1 MNKTFKVIFS
11 KTRGALVAVNEAAKT
26 TSRASVKTAVAG
38 VCAALL
44 SVPAMAEGFTDYC
57 KDGNCV
63 VDGQTVEG
71 NGSVVI
77 LDSNSASNKVQ
88 SITIKNSTIS
98 NTPFELR
105 GSQKISVSDTVFTG
119 PESGKSSS
127 FAIFA
132 HKGPQGS
139 TVDVTDKT
147 PTDVKLNNV
156 TFKNNTV
163 SQGSLFVYDKTTL
176 HMKDGEFVNNETTDY
191 GGGAMIKSGTI
202 VFEDVLF
209 QNNVAKNNSK
219 TTYAAGGAVY
229 VDITTSITQG
239 KDKDPAVGDVT
250 FKLTKDMAYT
260 GNKIVSPFEGTADTY
275 GWYAYPSG
283 GFLFLDRS
291 SKGAFDIADG
301 VTLTI
306 GTASATG
313 EDDSIASA
321 LPNTKDKDPGYS
333 TLVKKGAGTVVM
345 HGSMDKYFGDFT
357 VEAGTFDVRKAWM
370 SLGNTTVTGGVLSA
384 SNGITLDTMKAGTN
398 LDFIQSGKLTVSG
411 EGTVTVTS
419 LKLANSAEATDK
431 DRLPLVRIEKGGTL
445 RADTIDVAAN
455 AGTVTLAGGTLETGS
470 AQVYNLGTKSVIN
483 ADASKVSSAGDLT
496 GLALKTG
503 ITATSGTLALTDKGY
518 YTTASL
524 KAMSGALQGGSAS
537 LSLLNS
543 KLYKAAGETAEL
555 VDSVIQSTEQVT
567 ASSTVTTNA
576 DGKATA
582 QVTVKNSGAQ
592 TVVVKDSA
600 QKDAKAVDQVTFAAP
615 ERSTAEM
622 TLVGS
627 AAGGHLVQN
636 TAGKAVDVV
645 VAPDLTLNLGQTELP
660 EQTTGTL
667 SNLTLSAGTTGTTD
681 MPRKAA
687 GLTVAN
693 IVAAVEKLVAAGNN
707 IVTVGNE
714 RKRGVLKIGTLDLGA
729 GSKVFVDPA
738 WQNDAALNTIGN
750 ASHLEIAQVGSLQGS
765 LIAGQNSLITIGATA
780 AQAEAAFN
788 QAGLNWGK
796 EAVSAALFL
805 GTSVNPEGGILVNG
819 SLTSASDRLATTA
832 EGTVTLAAGSL
843 LMVDAAAVGEK
854 AVTGTVSAVGGAK
867 VALVNAAEGTFKLAD
882 TVTGLTSA
890 SFVSDNLFTTTALN
904 GSDVSTTVDKNA
916 LGGAVASMG
925 LQSMIR
931 RADSVLAATVAD
943 RTSIDQELG
952 AGANLWVDV
961 GGESYE
967 ADGFDNNARFKSD
980 MGYGVFGADVAVSD
994 DITLGAALQ
1003 YGTGSA
1009 RSSNFGMKNEI
1020 DTWGLTAYSVYKTGD
1035 ARFVGEVAYVKAKN
1049 DISASAASKLSQS
1062 VDTEMLSAGMSAHYQ
1077 FDAGAV
1083 TVTPSLGIRLSQLKT
1098 DALKVGAIRI
1108 ADDEMTVFQVPVA
1121 VRVGMKPVE
1130 ASGWNIAPAVKLAY
1144 VPTFG
1149 DDETDILGYQQKVLD
1164 TSPVQA
1170 DIGVEA
1176 RKGNFMVNVNFLS
1189 GTGSEGAKAVGGKV
1203 GVKYLF

>member
-26 TSRASVKTAVAG
+26 TSRTSVKTAVAG

-44 SVPAMAEGFTDYC
+44 SVPAMAAGFADDYC
-57 KDGNCV
+57 KDGVNCV
-63 VDGQTVEG
+63 VADKTVEG
-71 NGSVVI
+71 TGSVVR
-77 LDSNSASNKVQ
+77 LDKKDGIQ
-88 SITIKNSTIS
+88 SITIKNSKIS
-98 NTPFELR
+98 NTIFELH

-119 PESGKSSS
+119 LVSGQPRG
-127 FAIFA
+127 FGIYA
-132 HKGPQGS
+132 HNGY
-139 TVDVTDKT
+139 T
-147 PTDVKLNNV
+147 TDVANEKATEVELNNV
-156 TFKNNTV
+156 IFKDNKG
-163 SQGSLFVYDKTTL
+163 SWGSLFVYDKTNL
-176 HMKDGEFVNNETTDY
+176 HMKGGAFDNNETTDIA
-191 GGGAMIKSGTI
+191 GGAMIKSGTI
-202 VFEDVLF
+202 IFEDVLF
-209 QNNVAKNNSK
+209 RNNVAKNDGSK
-219 TTYAAGGAVY
+219 LAAGGAVY
-229 VDITTSITQG
+229 VDITTGIKQNK
-239 KDKDPAVGDVT
+239 KDSVGDVT
-250 FKLTKDMAYT
+250 FKLTKDMDYT
-260 GNKIVSPFEGTADTY
+260 GNKIVSSSTGTENTY
-275 GWYAYPSG
+275 GWYAYASG
-283 GFLFLDRS
+283 GFLFLDRYAR
-291 SKGAFDIADG
+291 GAFDIADG

-321 LPNTKDKDPGYS
+321 LPDTSTKKPGYS

-345 HGSMDKYFGDFT
+345 HGSMDRYFGDFT
-357 VEAGTFDVRKAWM
+357 VEAGTFDVRKAWT

-384 SNGITLDTMKAGTN
+384 SNGITLDTMKAGTK

-419 LKLANSAEATDK
+419 LKLANLAEATDK

-483 ADASKVSSAGDLT
+483 ADASKVSSEKDLD

-600 QKDAKAVDQVTFAAP
+600 PKDAKAVDQVTFAAP

-667 SNLTLSAGTTGTTD
+667 SNLTLSAGTTGTTGTTD

-707 IVTVGNE
+707 LVTVGNE

-796 EAVSAALFL
+796 EAVSAALYL

-819 SLTSASDRLATTA
+819 SLTDAGATA
-832 EGTVTLAAGSL
+832 ESGTVTLAASSL

-854 AVTGTVSAVGGAK
+854 AVTGTVSAEGAK

-882 TVTGLTSA
+882 TVTGLTSE

-904 GSDVSTTVDKNA
+904 GSDVTTTVAKNA

-1176 RKGNFMVNVNFLS
+1176 RNGNFMVNVNFLA

>member
-1 MNKTFKVIFS
+1 M
-11 KTRGALVAVNEAAKT
+11 
-26 TSRASVKTAVAG
+26 
-38 VCAALL
+38 
-44 SVPAMAEGFTDYC
+44 
-57 KDGNCV
+57 
-63 VDGQTVEG
+63 
-71 NGSVVI
+71 
-77 LDSNSASNKVQ
+77 
-88 SITIKNSTIS
+88 
-98 NTPFELR
+98 
-105 GSQKISVSDTVFTG
+105 
-119 PESGKSSS
+119 
-127 FAIFA
+127 
-132 HKGPQGS
+132 
-139 TVDVTDKT
+139 
-147 PTDVKLNNV
+147 
-156 TFKNNTV
+156 
-163 SQGSLFVYDKTTL
+163 
-176 HMKDGEFVNNETTDY
+176 
-191 GGGAMIKSGTI
+191 
-202 VFEDVLF
+202 
-209 QNNVAKNNSK
+209 
-219 TTYAAGGAVY
+219 
-229 VDITTSITQG
+229 
-239 KDKDPAVGDVT
+239 T
-250 FKLTKDMAYT
+250 FKLTQDMAYT
-260 GNKIVSPFEGTADTY
+260 GNRIVSPFEGTADTY

-283 GFLFLDRS
+283 GFLFLDRYAR
-291 SKGAFDIADG
+291 GAFDIADG

-321 LPNTKDKDPGYS
+321 LPDTSAKNPGYS

-345 HGSMDKYFGDFT
+345 HGSMDKYFGNFT
-357 VEAGTFDVRKAWM
+357 VEAGTFDVRKAWK

-384 SNGITLDTMKAGTN
+384 SNGITLDTMKAGTKPE
-398 LDFIQSGKLTVSG
+398 FIQSGKLTVSG
-411 EGTVTVTS
+411 EGTVTVKS
-419 LKLANSAEATDK
+419 LKLANSANAESG
-431 DRLPLVRIEKGGTL
+431 LPFVRIENGGTL
-445 RADTIDVAAN
+445 RADTIDVAA
-455 AGTVTLAGGTLETGS
+455 GEVTLAGGTLETGS
-470 AQVYNLGTKSVIN
+470 AQVYNLGMRSVIN
-483 ADASKVSSAGDLT
+483 ADASKVSSENDLN
-496 GLALKTG
+496 GLALKAG

-524 KAMSGALQGGSAS
+524 KAMSGALKGGSAS
-537 LSLLNS
+537 LSFLNS

-567 ASSTVTTNA
+567 ASSEVKTNA

-615 ERSTAEM
+615 ASSTGEM

-636 TAGKAVDVV
+636 TAGKAVDVE
-645 VAPDLTLNLGQTELP
+645 VAPGLTLNLGQTELP

-667 SNLTLSAGTTGTTD
+667 SNLTLSAGTTD
-681 MPRKAA
+681 MPVKAA

-693 IVAAVEKLVAAGNN
+693 IVATVEKLVAAGNN
-707 IVTVGNE
+707 LVTVGNE

-729 GSKVFVDPA
+729 DSKVFVDPA

-750 ASHLEIAQVGSLQGS
+750 ASHLEIAQVESLRGS

-796 EAVSAALFL
+796 EAVSAALYL

-819 SLTSASDRLATTA
+819 SLTSVPGAAP
-832 EGTVTLAAGSL
+832 EGRTVNLAAGSL

-967 ADGFDNNARFKSD
+967 ADGFDNNASFKSD

-1176 RKGNFMVNVNFLS
+1176 RKGNFMVNVNFLA

>member
-44 SVPAMAEGFTDYC
+44 SVPAMAAGFADDYC
-57 KDGNCV
+57 KDGVNCV
-63 VDGQTVEG
+63 VDDKKVEG
-71 NGSVVI
+71 TGSVVR
-77 LDSNSASNKVQ
+77 LDKKDGIQ

-98 NTPFELR
+98 NTPFELC
-105 GSQKISVSDTVFTG
+105 GSQNISVSDTVFTG
-119 PESGKSSS
+119 LVSGTKTG
-127 FAIFA
+127 FWIYA
-132 HKGPQGS
+132 HNGYK
-139 TVDVTDKT
+139 
-147 PTDVKLNNV
+147 TDVATEKATEVELNNV
-156 TFKNNTV
+156 TFKDNTV

-176 HMKDGEFVNNETTDY
+176 HMKGGAFVKNVTTDI

-209 QNNVAKNNSK
+209 QDNVAKNESK

-229 VDITTSITQG
+229 VDITTGIKQNG
-239 KDKDPAVGDVT
+239 KDSVGDVT

-260 GNKIVSPFEGTADTY
+260 GNRIDSPFEGTADTY
-275 GWYAYPSG
+275 DWYAYPSG
-283 GFLFLDRS
+283 GFLFLDRYA
-291 SKGAFDIADG
+291 KGAFDIADG

-313 EDDSIASA
+313 EEDSIASA
-321 LPNTKDKDPGYS
+321 LPNTKKDNGPEYS

-345 HGSMDKYFGDFT
+345 YGSMDKYFGDFT
-357 VEAGTFDVRKAWM
+357 VEAGTFDVRKAWK

-384 SNGITLDTMKAGTN
+384 SNGITLDTMIAGAKQ
-398 LDFIQSGKLTVSG
+398 DFIQSGKLTVSG

-419 LKLANSAEATDK
+419 LKLANSAEAKDK
-431 DRLPLVRIEKGGTL
+431 DSLPLVRIEKGGTL

-470 AQVYNLGTKSVIN
+470 AQVYDLATKSVIN
-483 ADASKVSSAGDLT
+483 ADASKVSSEKDLN

-524 KAMSGALQGGSAS
+524 KAMSAALKASSAS
-537 LSLLNS
+537 LSFLNS

-567 ASSTVTTNA
+567 ASSEVKTNA

-600 QKDAKAVDQVTFAAP
+600 QTGAKAVDQVTFAAP
-615 ERSTAEM
+615 ENSTAEM

-645 VAPDLTLNLGQTELP
+645 VAEDLTLNLGQTELP

-707 IVTVGNE
+707 LVTVGNE

-750 ASHLEIAQVGSLQGS
+750 ASHLEIAQVESLRGS

-796 EAVSAALFL
+796 EAVSAALYL

-819 SLTSASDRLATTA
+819 SLTSVPGAAP
-832 EGTVTLAAGSL
+832 EGRTVTLAAGSL

-967 ADGFDNNARFKSD
+967 ADGFDNNASFKSD

-1176 RKGNFMVNVNFLS
+1176 RKGNFMVNVNFLA

>member
-44 SVPAMAEGFTDYC
+44 SVPAMAAGFADDYC
-57 KDGNCV
+57 KDGVNCV
-63 VDGQTVEG
+63 VADKTVEG
-71 NGSVVI
+71 TGSVVR
-77 LDSNSASNKVQ
+77 LDKKDGIQ
-88 SITIKNSTIS
+88 SITIKNSKIS
-98 NTPFELR
+98 NTIFELH
-105 GSQKISVSDTVFTG
+105 GSQKISVSNTVFTG
-119 PESGKSSS
+119 LVSGQQRG
-127 FAIFA
+127 FGIYA
-132 HKGPQGS
+132 HNGYK
-139 TVDVTDKT
+139 
-147 PTDVKLNNV
+147 TDVANEKATEVELNNV
-156 TFKNNTV
+156 TFKDNKG
-163 SQGSLFVYDKTTL
+163 SWGSLFVYDKTNL
-176 HMKDGEFVNNETTDY
+176 HMKDGAFVNNETTDIA
-191 GGGAMIKSGTI
+191 GGAMIKSGTI

-209 QNNVAKNNSK
+209 QNNVAKNDGSK
-219 TTYAAGGAVY
+219 LAAGGAVY
-229 VDITTSITQG
+229 VDITTGIQQNG
-239 KDKDPAVGDVT
+239 KDSVGDVT

-260 GNKIVSPFEGTADTY
+260 GNKIVSSSTGTENTY
-275 GWYAYPSG
+275 GWWAYASG
-283 GFLFLDRS
+283 GFLFLDRYA
-291 SKGAFDIADG
+291 KGAFDIADG

-321 LPNTKDKDPGYS
+321 LPDTSAKNPGYS

-357 VEAGTFDVRKAWM
+357 VEAGTFDVRKDWK
-370 SLGNTTVTGGVLSA
+370 SFGNTTVTGGVLSA
-384 SNGITLDTMKAGTN
+384 SNGITLDTMKADK

-411 EGTVTVTS
+411 EGTVTVKS
-419 LKLANSAEATDK
+419 LKLANTAKATDG
-431 DRLPLVRIEKGGTL
+431 LPFVRIEKGGTL
-445 RADTIDVAAN
+445 RADTIEVAA
-455 AGTVTLAGGTLETGS
+455 GEVTLAGGTLETGS

-483 ADASKVSSAGDLT
+483 ADASKVSSEKDLD

-503 ITATSGTLALTDKGY
+503 IKADSGTLALTDKGY

-524 KAMSGALQGGSAS
+524 KAMSGALKAGSAS
-537 LSLLNS
+537 LSFLNS

-582 QVTVKNSGAQ
+582 RVTVKNSGAQ

-636 TAGKAVDVV
+636 TAGKAIDVV
-645 VAPDLTLNLGQTELP
+645 VAENLTLNLGQTELP

-681 MPRKAA
+681 MPVKAA

-707 IVTVGNE
+707 LVTVGNE

-796 EAVSAALFL
+796 EAVSAALYL
-805 GTSVNPEGGILVNG
+805 GTSVNPQGGILVDG
-819 SLTSASDRLATTA
+819 SLTDAGATA
-832 EGTVTLAAGSL
+832 ESGTVTLAAGSL

-967 ADGFDNNARFKSD
+967 ADGFDNNASFKSD

-1020 DTWGLTAYSVYKTGD
+1020 DTWGLTAYSVYKMGD

-1176 RKGNFMVNVNFLS
+1176 RKGNFMVNVNFLA

>member
-44 SVPAMAEGFTDYC
+44 SVPAMAAWSTDQYC
-57 KDGNCV
+57 PDGQCV
-63 VDGQTVEG
+63 VVGQKVEG
-71 NGSVVI
+71 DGAVVH
-77 LDSNSASNKVQ
+77 LDNSASAGSNVQ
-88 SITIKNSTIS
+88 SITIKDSTIS
-98 NTPFELR
+98 NTPFKLS
-105 GSQKISVSDTVFTG
+105 GSQKISVSNTVFTG
-119 PESGKSSS
+119 VVTGTDSG

-147 PTDVKLNNV
+147 PTDVKLNDV
-156 TFKNNTV
+156 TFKNNKV

-176 HMKDGEFVNNETTDY
+176 HMKGGEFVNNETTY
-191 GGGAMIKSGTI
+191 IGGGAMIKSGNI

-209 QNNVAKNNSK
+209 RNNVAKNDGAK
-219 TTYAAGGAVY
+219 LAAGGAVY
-229 VDITTSITQG
+229 VDITTSITQN
-239 KDKDPAVGDVT
+239 KDPAVGDVT

-260 GNKIVSPFEGTADTY
+260 GNRIESRFEGKENTY
-275 GWYAYPSG
+275 GWWAYASG

-321 LPNTKDKDPGYS
+321 LPESIKKPGYS

-345 HGSMDKYFGDFT
+345 YGSMDKYFGNFT
-357 VEAGTFDVRKAWM
+357 VEAGTFDVHKAWT

-384 SNGITLDTMKAGTN
+384 SNGITLDTMKAGTK

-411 EGTVTVTS
+411 EGTVTVKS

-483 ADASKVSSAGDLT
+483 ADASKVSSEKDLD

-503 ITATSGTLALTDKGY
+503 IKADSGTLALTDKGY

-524 KAMSGALQGGSAS
+524 KAMSGALKAGSAS
-537 LSLLNS
+537 LSFLNS

-567 ASSTVTTNA
+567 ASSEVKTNA

-582 QVTVKNSGAQ
+582 RVTVKNSGAQ

-636 TAGKAVDVV
+636 TAGKAIDVV
-645 VAPDLTLNLGQTELP
+645 VAEDLTLNLGQTELP

-681 MPRKAA
+681 MPVKAA

-707 IVTVGNE
+707 LVTVGNE

-805 GTSVNPEGGILVNG
+805 GTSVNPQGGILVDG
-819 SLTSASDRLATTA
+819 SLTDAGATA
-832 EGTVTLAAGSL
+832 ESGTVTLAAGSL

-854 AVTGTVSAVGGAK
+854 AVTGTVSAADGAK

-967 ADGFDNNARFKSD
+967 ADGFDNNASFKSD
-980 MGYGVFGADVAVSD
+980 MGYGVFGAEVAVSD

-1049 DISASAASKLSQS
+1049 DISASVASKLSQS

-1083 TVTPSLGIRLSQLKT
+1083 TVTPSLGIRLSWLKT

-1164 TSPVQA
+1164 TSPLQA

-1176 RKGNFMVNVNFLS
+1176 RKGNFIVNVNFLA

>member
-44 SVPAMAEGFTDYC
+44 SVPAMAAGFTDYC
-57 KDGNCV
+57 QNGQCDV
-63 VDGQTVEG
+63 VGKTVEG
-71 NGSVVI
+71 KGSVVQ
-77 LDSNSASNKVQ
+77 LDSSTVQ
-88 SITIKNSTIS
+88 SITIKDSTIS
-98 NTPFELR
+98 KTNFKLS
-105 GSQKISVSDTVFTG
+105 GSQKISVSDTGFTG
-119 PESGKSSS
+119 MVSSTPGG
-127 FAIFA
+127 FGIYA
-132 HKGPQGS
+132 HNGYKN
-139 TVDVTDKT
+139 DVANEKATE
-147 PTDVKLNNV
+147 VELNNV
-156 TFKNNTV
+156 TFKDNTV
-163 SQGSLFVYDKTTL
+163 SYGSLFVYDKTKL
-176 HMKDGEFVNNETTDY
+176 HMKGGAFLKNVTKDI

-209 QNNVAKNNSK
+209 QDNVARNESGF
-219 TTYAAGGAVY
+219 AAGGAVY
-229 VDITTSITQG
+229 VDITTGIKQNK
-239 KDKDPAVGDVT
+239 KDSVGDVT

-260 GNKIVSPFEGTADTY
+260 GNTIDSKFKGEVDTWGWTAE
-275 GWYAYPSG
+275 PCG
-283 GFLFLDRS
+283 GFLFLDRYAR
-291 SKGAFDIADG
+291 GAFDIDDG

-313 EDDSIASA
+313 EEDSIASA
-321 LPNTKDKDPGYS
+321 LPKTSTQDPGYS

-345 HGSMDKYFGDFT
+345 YGSMDNYFGNFT
-357 VEAGTFDVRKAWM
+357 VEAGTFDVRKAWN
-370 SLGNTTVTGGVLSA
+370 SRGNTTVTGGVLSA
-384 SNGITLDTMKAGTN
+384 SNGITLDTMKAGTK

-411 EGTVTVTS
+411 EGTVTVKS

-470 AQVYNLGTKSVIN
+470 AQVYNLGTRSVIN
-483 ADASKVSSAGDLT
+483 ADASKVSSEKDLN
-496 GLALKTG
+496 GLALKAG

-524 KAMSGALQGGSAS
+524 KAMSGTLKDGSAS
-537 LSLLNS
+537 LSFLNS

-645 VAPDLTLNLGQTELP
+645 VAEDLTLNLGQTELP

-667 SNLTLSAGTTGTTD
+667 SNLTLSTGTTD
-681 MPRKAA
+681 RTKAA

-707 IVTVGNE
+707 LVTVGNE

-750 ASHLEIAQVGSLQGS
+750 ASHLEIAQVESLRGS

-796 EAVSAALFL
+796 EAVSAALYL

-819 SLTSASDRLATTA
+819 SLTSVPGAAP
-832 EGTVTLAAGSL
+832 EGRTVTLAAGSL

-967 ADGFDNNARFKSD
+967 ADGFDNNASFKSD

-1149 DDETDILGYQQKVLD
+1149 GDETDIQGYQQKVLD

-1176 RKGNFMVNVNFLS
+1176 RKGNFMVNVNFLA

>member
-11 KTRGALVAVNEAAKT
+11 KTRGALVAVNEATKT

-44 SVPAMAEGFTDYC
+44 SVPAMAAGFTTDHC
-57 KDGNCV
+57 PGGQCV
-63 VDGQTVEG
+63 VDGQPVKDYG
-71 NGSVVI
+71 LVL
-77 LDSNSASNKVQ
+77 LDNRDSAKGDKVQ

-98 NTPFELR
+98 NTIFELH
-105 GSQKISVSDTVFTG
+105 GSQNISVSDTVFTRL
-119 PESGKSSS
+119 ESGKSSK

-132 HKGPQGS
+132 HNGYG
-139 TVDVTDKT
+139 
-147 PTDVKLNNV
+147 TDVANQTATDVELNNV
-156 TFKNNTV
+156 TFRDNKG
-163 SQGSLFVYDKTTL
+163 SWGSLFVYDKTKL
-176 HMKDGEFVNNETTDY
+176 HMKGGAFLKNETTDI

-202 VFEDVLF
+202 IFEDVLF
-209 QNNVAKNNSK
+209 QDNVAKNESK
-219 TTYAAGGAVY
+219 KTYAAGGAVY
-229 VDITTSITQG
+229 VDITTGIQQNG
-239 KDKDPAVGDVT
+239 KDSVGDVT
-250 FKLTKDMAYT
+250 FKLTQDMAYT
-260 GNKIVSPFEGTADTY
+260 GNRIVSPFEGTADTY

-283 GFLFLDRS
+283 GFLFLDRYAR
-291 SKGAFDIADG
+291 GAFDIADG

-321 LPNTKDKDPGYS
+321 LPDTSAKNPGYS

-345 HGSMDKYFGDFT
+345 HGSMDKYFGNFT
-357 VEAGTFDVRKAWM
+357 VEAGTFDVRKAWK

-384 SNGITLDTMKAGTN
+384 SNGITLDTMKAGTKPE
-398 LDFIQSGKLTVSG
+398 FIQSGKLTVSG
-411 EGTVTVTS
+411 EGTVTVKS
-419 LKLANSAEATDK
+419 LKLANSANAESG
-431 DRLPLVRIEKGGTL
+431 LPFVRIEKGGTL
-445 RADTIDVAAN
+445 RAETIDVAAN
-455 AGTVTLAGGTLETGS
+455 AGEVTLAGGTLETGS
-470 AQVYNLGTKSVIN
+470 AQVYDLATKSVIN
-483 ADASKVSSAGDLT
+483 ADASKVSSENDLN

-503 ITATSGTLALTDKGY
+503 IKADSGTLALTDKGY

-537 LSLLNS
+537 LSFLNS

-567 ASSTVTTNA
+567 ASSEVKTNA
-576 DGKATA
+576 DGKASA

-615 ERSTAEM
+615 ENSTAEM

-636 TAGKAVDVV
+636 TAGKAVDVE
-645 VAPDLTLNLGQTELP
+645 VAPGLRLNLGQTELP

-667 SNLTLSAGTTGTTD
+667 SNLTLSTGTTD
-681 MPRKAA
+681 KVA

-707 IVTVGNE
+707 LVTVGNE

-796 EAVSAALFL
+796 EAVSAALYL

-819 SLTSASDRLATTA
+819 SLTSVPGAAP
-832 EGTVTLAAGSL
+832 EGRTVTLAAGSL

-890 SFVSDNLFTTTALN
+890 SFVSDNLFTTKALN

-967 ADGFDNNARFKSD
+967 ADGFDNNASFKSD

-1176 RKGNFMVNVNFLS
+1176 RKGNFMVNVNFLA

>member
-44 SVPAMAEGFTDYC
+44 SVPAMAAGFADDYC
-57 KDGNCV
+57 KDGVNCV
-63 VDGQTVEG
+63 VDDKKVEG
-71 NGSVVI
+71 TGSVVR
-77 LDSNSASNKVQ
+77 LDKKDGIQ

-98 NTPFELR
+98 NTPFELC
-105 GSQKISVSDTVFTG
+105 GSQNISVSDTVFTG
-119 PESGKSSS
+119 LVSGTKRG
-127 FAIFA
+127 FWIYA
-132 HKGPQGS
+132 HNGYGH
-139 TVDVTDKT
+139 
-147 PTDVKLNNV
+147 DVKDEKATEVELNNV
-156 TFKNNTV
+156 TFKNNKV

-176 HMKDGEFVNNETTDY
+176 HMKGGAFVKNVTTDI

-209 QNNVAKNNSK
+209 QDNVAKNESK

-229 VDITTSITQG
+229 VDITTGIKQNG
-239 KDKDPAVGDVT
+239 KDSVGDVT
-250 FKLTKDMAYT
+250 FKLTEDMAYT
-260 GNKIVSPFEGTADTY
+260 GNRIDSPFEGTADTY
-275 GWYAYPSG
+275 DWYAYPSG
-283 GFLFLDRS
+283 GFLFLDRYA
-291 SKGAFDIADG
+291 KGAFDIADG

-313 EDDSIASA
+313 EEDSIASA
-321 LPNTKDKDPGYS
+321 LPNTKKDNGPEYS

-345 HGSMDKYFGDFT
+345 YGSMDKYFGDFT
-357 VEAGTFDVRKAWM
+357 VEAGTFDVRKAWK

-384 SNGITLDTMKAGTN
+384 SNGITLDTMIAGAKQ
-398 LDFIQSGKLTVSG
+398 DFIQSGKLTVSG

-419 LKLANSAEATDK
+419 LKLANSAEAKDK
-431 DRLPLVRIEKGGTL
+431 DSLPLVRIEKGGTL

-470 AQVYNLGTKSVIN
+470 AQVYDLATKSVIN
-483 ADASKVSSAGDLT
+483 ADASKVSSEKDLN

-524 KAMSGALQGGSAS
+524 KAMSGALKASSAS
-537 LSLLNS
+537 LSFLNS

-567 ASSTVTTNA
+567 ASSEVKTNA

-600 QKDAKAVDQVTFAAP
+600 QTGAKAVDQVTFAAP
-615 ERSTAEM
+615 ENSTAEM

-627 AAGGHLVQN
+627 AAGGHFVQN

-707 IVTVGNE
+707 LVTVGNE

-750 ASHLEIAQVGSLQGS
+750 ASHLEIAQVESLRGS

-796 EAVSAALFL
+796 EAVSAALYL

-819 SLTSASDRLATTA
+819 SLTSVPGAAP
-832 EGTVTLAAGSL
+832 EGRTVTLAAGSL

-967 ADGFDNNARFKSD
+967 ADGFDNNASFKSD

-1176 RKGNFMVNVNFLS
+1176 RKGNFMVNVNFLA

>member
-44 SVPAMAEGFTDYC
+44 SVPAMAAWSTDQYC
-57 KDGNCV
+57 PDGQCV
-63 VDGQTVEG
+63 VVGQKVEG
-71 NGSVVI
+71 DGSVVR
-77 LDSNSASNKVQ
+77 LDNSASAGSKVQ

-98 NTPFELR
+98 NTPFKLS
-105 GSQKISVSDTVFTG
+105 GTQKISVSDTVFTG
-119 PESGKSSS
+119 LASEKNGS
-127 FAIFA
+127 FEIYA

-139 TVDVTDKT
+139 TVDVTEVT
-147 PTDVKLNNV
+147 PTDVELNNV
-156 TFKNNTV
+156 TFKDNKV
-163 SQGSLFVYDKTTL
+163 SWGSLFVYDKTNL
-176 HMKDGEFVNNETTDY
+176 HMKGGAFVNNVTKDI

-209 QNNVAKNNSK
+209 KDNVASNESGF
-219 TTYAAGGAVY
+219 AAGGAVY
-229 VDITTSITQG
+229 VDITTSIKQNG
-239 KDKDPAVGDVT
+239 ADAVGDVT

-260 GNKIVSPFEGTADTY
+260 GNRIDSKFKGTVDTW
-275 GWYAYPSG
+275 GWTAEPCG
-283 GFLFLDRS
+283 GFLFLDRYA
-291 SKGAFDIADG
+291 KGAFDIADG

-321 LPNTKDKDPGYS
+321 LPKTLAQDPGYS

-345 HGSMDKYFGDFT
+345 YGSMDNYFGNFT
-357 VEAGTFDVRKAWM
+357 VEAGTFDVRKAWN
-370 SLGNTTVTGGVLSA
+370 SRGNTTVTGGVLSA
-384 SNGITLDTMKAGTN
+384 SKGITLDTKKAGTGSG
-398 LDFIQSGKLTVSG
+398 FFQSGKLTVSG
-411 EGTVTVTS
+411 EGTVTVKS
-419 LKLANSAEATDK
+419 LKLANSAKATDG
-431 DRLPLVRIEKGGTL
+431 LPFVRIENGGTL
-445 RADTIDVAAN
+445 RADTIDVAAD

-470 AQVYNLGTKSVIN
+470 AQVYDLGTKSVIN
-483 ADASKVSSAGDLT
+483 ADASKVSSEKDLNK
-496 GLALKTG
+496 LALKPG
-503 ITATSGTLALTDKGY
+503 IKAESGTLALTDKGY

-524 KAMSGALQGGSAS
+524 KAMSGALKGGSAS
-537 LSLLNS
+537 LSFLNS

-567 ASSTVTTNA
+567 ASSEVKTNA
-576 DGKATA
+576 DGKASA

-600 QKDAKAVDQVTFAAP
+600 QTGAKAVDQVTFAAP
-615 ERSTAEM
+615 EGSTGEM

-636 TAGKAVDVV
+636 TAGKAVDVE
-645 VAPDLTLNLGQTELP
+645 VAPGLTLNLGQTELP

-681 MPRKAA
+681 MPVKAA

-693 IVAAVEKLVAAGNN
+693 IVATVEKLVAAGNN
-707 IVTVGNE
+707 LVTVGNE

-796 EAVSAALFL
+796 EAVSAALYL

-819 SLTSASDRLATTA
+819 SLTSVPGAAP
-832 EGTVTLAAGSL
+832 EGRTVTLAAGSL

-967 ADGFDNNARFKSD
+967 ADGFDNNASFKSD

-1176 RKGNFMVNVNFLS
+1176 RKGNFMVNVNFLA

>member
-1 MNKTFKVIFS
+1 M
-11 KTRGALVAVNEAAKT
+11 TRGALVAVNEAAKT

-44 SVPAMAEGFTDYC
+44 SVPAMAAGFTDYC

-119 PESGKSSS
+119 LVSGTKRS
-127 FAIFA
+127 FWIYA
-132 HKGPQGS
+132 HNGYK
-139 TVDVTDKT
+139 
-147 PTDVKLNNV
+147 TDVATEKATEVELNNV
-156 TFKNNTV
+156 TFKDNTV
-163 SQGSLFVYDKTTL
+163 SYGSLFVYDKTKL
-176 HMKDGEFVNNETTDY
+176 HMKGGAFVKNVTTDI

-209 QNNVAKNNSK
+209 QDNVAKNESK

-229 VDITTSITQG
+229 VDITTGIKQNG
-239 KDKDPAVGDVT
+239 KDSVGDVT

-260 GNKIVSPFEGTADTY
+260 GNRIDSPFEGTADTY
-275 GWYAYPSG
+275 DWYAYPSG

-321 LPNTKDKDPGYS
+321 LPNTKEQDPGYS

-345 HGSMDKYFGDFT
+345 YGSMDKYFGDFT
-357 VEAGTFDVRKAWM
+357 VEAGTFDVRKAWT

-384 SNGITLDTMKAGTN
+384 SNGITLNTVEAGTGSGY
-398 LDFIQSGKLTVSG
+398 IQSGKLTVSG
-411 EGTVTVTS
+411 EGTVTVKS
-419 LKLANSAEATDK
+419 LKLANSAETTDK
-431 DRLPLVRIEKGGTL
+431 DRLPFVRIEKGGTL

-470 AQVYNLGTKSVIN
+470 AQVYDLATKSVIN
-483 ADASKVSSAGDLT
+483 ADASKVSSENDLN
-496 GLALKTG
+496 GLALKAG

-524 KAMSGALQGGSAS
+524 KAMSGALKAGSAS
-537 LSLLNS
+537 LSFLNS

-567 ASSTVTTNA
+567 TSSEVKTNA

-615 ERSTAEM
+615 ASSTGEM

-636 TAGKAVDVV
+636 TAGKAVDVE
-645 VAPDLTLNLGQTELP
+645 VATGLTLNLGQTELP

-667 SNLTLSAGTTGTTD
+667 SNLTLSTGTTD
-681 MPRKAA
+681 TTGKAA

-693 IVAAVEKLVAAGNN
+693 IVATVEKLVAAGNN
-707 IVTVGNE
+707 LVTVGNE

-729 GSKVFVDPA
+729 DSKVFVDPA

-750 ASHLEIAQVGSLQGS
+750 ASHLEIAQVGSLRGS

-796 EAVSAALFL
+796 EAVSAALYL

-819 SLTSASDRLATTA
+819 SLTDAGATA
-832 EGTVTLAAGSL
+832 ESGTVTLAAGSL

-854 AVTGTVSAVGGAK
+854 AVTGTVSAADGAK

-1176 RKGNFMVNVNFLS
+1176 RKGNFMVNVNFLA

>member
-11 KTRGALVAVNEAAKT
+11 KTRGALVAVNEATKT
-26 TSRASVKTAVAG
+26 TSRASVKAAVAG

-44 SVPAMAEGFTDYC
+44 SVPAMAAWSTDQYC
-57 KDGNCV
+57 PDGQCV
-63 VDGQTVEG
+63 VVEQEVKG
-71 NGSVVI
+71 NGSDVL
-77 LDSNSASNKVQ
+77 LDNRDTARSKVH
-88 SITIKNSTIS
+88 SITIKDSTIS
-98 NTPFELR
+98 NTPFKLS
-105 GSQKISVSDTVFTG
+105 GSQNISVSDTVFTG
-119 PESGKSSS
+119 LGAGQNSRFG
-127 FAIFA
+127 IYA
-132 HKGPQGS
+132 HNEYGF
-139 TVDVTDKT
+139 
-147 PTDVKLNNV
+147 DVKDEKETKVELNDV
-156 TFKNNTV
+156 TFKDNTV
-163 SQGSLFVYDKTTL
+163 SYGSLFVYDKTNL
-176 HMKDGEFVNNETTDY
+176 HMKGGAFVKNVTTDI

-209 QNNVAKNNSK
+209 QDNVAKNESK

-229 VDITTSITQG
+229 VDITTGIKQNG
-239 KDKDPAVGDVT
+239 KDSVGDVT

-260 GNKIVSPFEGTADTY
+260 GNRIDSPFEGTADTY
-275 GWYAYPSG
+275 DWYAYPSG

-321 LPNTKDKDPGYS
+321 LPNTKEQDPGYS

-345 HGSMDKYFGDFT
+345 YGSMDKYFGDFT
-357 VEAGTFDVRKAWM
+357 VEAGTFDVRKAWK

-384 SNGITLDTMKAGTN
+384 SNGITLDTMKAGTK

-411 EGTVTVTS
+411 EGTVTVKS
-419 LKLANSAEATDK
+419 LKLANSAETTDK
-431 DRLPLVRIEKGGTL
+431 DRLPFVRIEKGGTL

-470 AQVYNLGTKSVIN
+470 AQVYDLGTKSVIN
-483 ADASKVSSAGDLT
+483 ADASKVSSAEDLT

-537 LSLLNS
+537 LSFLNS

-567 ASSTVTTNA
+567 ASSEVKTNA
-576 DGKATA
+576 DGKASA

-615 ERSTAEM
+615 ENSTAEM

-636 TAGKAVDVV
+636 TAGKAVDVE

-667 SNLTLSAGTTGTTD
+667 SNLTLSTGTTD
-681 MPRKAA
+681 RTKAA

-714 RKRGVLKIGTLDLGA
+714 RKRGVLKIGALDLGA

-750 ASHLEIAQVGSLQGS
+750 ASHLEIAQVESLRGS

-796 EAVSAALFL
+796 EAVSAALYL

-819 SLTSASDRLATTA
+819 SLTSVPGAAP
-832 EGTVTLAAGSL
+832 EGRTVTLAAGSL

-967 ADGFDNNARFKSD
+967 ADGFDNNASFKSD

-1176 RKGNFMVNVNFLS
+1176 RKGNFMVNVNFLA

>member
-44 SVPAMAEGFTDYC
+44 SVPAMAAWSTTQYC
-57 KDGNCV
+57 PDGQCV
-63 VDGQTVEG
+63 VVGQEVKG
-71 NGSVVI
+71 DGSVVL
-77 LDSNSASNKVQ
+77 LDNRAGATNKVQ
-88 SITIKNSTIS
+88 SITIKDSTIS
-98 NTPFELR
+98 NTPFELC
-105 GSQKISVSDTVFTG
+105 GSQNISVSDTVFTG
-119 PESGKSSS
+119 LVSGTKRG
-127 FAIFA
+127 FWIYA
-132 HKGPQGS
+132 HNGYGH
-139 TVDVTDKT
+139 
-147 PTDVKLNNV
+147 DVKDEKATEVELNNV
-156 TFKNNTV
+156 TFKNNKV
-163 SQGSLFVYDKTTL
+163 SQGSLFVYDKTKL
-176 HMKDGEFVNNETTDY
+176 HMKGGAFDNNETTDI

-229 VDITTSITQG
+229 VDITTGIKQNG
-239 KDKDPAVGDVT
+239 KDSVGDVT

-260 GNKIVSPFEGTADTY
+260 GNRIDSPFEGTADTY
-275 GWYAYPSG
+275 DWYAYPSG
-283 GFLFLDRS
+283 GFLFLDRYA
-291 SKGAFDIADG
+291 KGAFDIADG

-313 EDDSIASA
+313 EEDSIASA
-321 LPNTKDKDPGYS
+321 LPNTKKDNGPEYS

-345 HGSMDKYFGDFT
+345 YGSMDKYFGDFT
-357 VEAGTFDVRKAWM
+357 VEAGTFDVRKAWK

-384 SNGITLDTMKAGTN
+384 SNGITLDTMKAGTK

-411 EGTVTVTS
+411 EGTVTVKS
-419 LKLANSAEATDK
+419 LKLANSAEATNK
-431 DRLPLVRIEKGGTL
+431 DRLPFVLIEKGGTL

-470 AQVYNLGTKSVIN
+470 AQVYDLGTKSVIN
-483 ADASKVSSAGDLT
+483 ADASKVSSAEDLT

-524 KAMSGALQGGSAS
+524 KAMSGALKASTAS
-537 LSLLNS
+537 LSFLNS

-567 ASSTVTTNA
+567 ASSEVKTNA

-667 SNLTLSAGTTGTTD
+667 SNLTLSTGTTD
-681 MPRKAA
+681 KAA

-796 EAVSAALFL
+796 EAVSAALYL

-819 SLTSASDRLATTA
+819 SLTSVPGAAP
-832 EGTVTLAAGSL
+832 EGRTVNLAAGSL

-967 ADGFDNNARFKSD
+967 ADGFDNNASFKSD

-994 DITLGAALQ
+994 NITLGAALQ

-1098 DALKVGAIRI
+1098 DALKVGTIRI

-1176 RKGNFMVNVNFLS
+1176 RKGNFMVNVNFLA
-1189 GTGSEGAKAVGGKV
+1189 GTGSEGAKAVGGKM

>member
-1 MNKTFKVIFS
+1 M
-11 KTRGALVAVNEAAKT
+11 
-26 TSRASVKTAVAG
+26 KTAVAG

-44 SVPAMAEGFTDYC
+44 SVPAMAAGFADDYC
-57 KDGNCV
+57 KDGVNCV
-63 VDGQTVEG
+63 VADKTVEG
-71 NGSVVI
+71 TGSVVR
-77 LDSNSASNKVQ
+77 LDKKDGIQ

-98 NTPFELR
+98 NTPFELC
-105 GSQKISVSDTVFTG
+105 GSQNISVSDTVFTG
-119 PESGKSSS
+119 LVSGTKRS
-127 FAIFA
+127 FWIYA
-132 HKGPQGS
+132 HNGYK
-139 TVDVTDKT
+139 
-147 PTDVKLNNV
+147 TDVATEKATEVELNNV
-156 TFKNNTV
+156 TFKDNTV
-163 SQGSLFVYDKTTL
+163 SYGSLFVYDKTKL
-176 HMKDGEFVNNETTDY
+176 HMKGGAFVKNVTTDI

-209 QNNVAKNNSK
+209 QDNVAKNESK

-229 VDITTSITQG
+229 VDITTGIKQNG
-239 KDKDPAVGDVT
+239 KDSVGDVT

-260 GNKIVSPFEGTADTY
+260 GNRIDSPFEGTADTY
-275 GWYAYPSG
+275 DWYAYPSG

-321 LPNTKDKDPGYS
+321 LPDTSAQKPGYS

-345 HGSMDKYFGDFT
+345 YGSMDKYFGDFT
-357 VEAGTFDVRKAWM
+357 VEAGTFDVRKAWK

-384 SNGITLDTMKAGTN
+384 SNGITLDTMTAGTN
-398 LDFIQSGKLTVSG
+398 STFTQSGKLTVSG

-419 LKLANSAEATDK
+419 LKLANSANAESG
-431 DRLPLVRIEKGGTL
+431 LPLVQIEKGGTL

-470 AQVYNLGTKSVIN
+470 AQVYDLATKSVIN
-483 ADASKVSSAGDLT
+483 ADASKVSSENDLN
-496 GLALKTG
+496 GLALKAG

-524 KAMSGALQGGSAS
+524 KAMSGALKAGSAS
-537 LSLLNS
+537 LSFLNS

-567 ASSTVTTNA
+567 ASSEVKTNA

-600 QKDAKAVDQVTFAAP
+600 QKDAKAVDQVTFAALEP
-615 ERSTAEM
+615 SGEM

-636 TAGKAVDVV
+636 TAGKAVDVE
-645 VAPDLTLNLGQTELP
+645 VAPGLTLNLGQTELP

-667 SNLTLSAGTTGTTD
+667 SNLTLSAGTTGTAD
-681 MPRKAA
+681 MPVKAA

-693 IVAAVEKLVAAGNN
+693 IVATVEKLVAAGNN
-707 IVTVGNE
+707 LVTVGNE

-729 GSKVFVDPA
+729 DSKVFVDPA

-765 LIAGQNSLITIGATA
+765 LIAGQNSLITIGASA

-796 EAVSAALFL
+796 EAVSAALYL

-819 SLTSASDRLATTA
+819 SLTDAGATA
-832 EGTVTLAAGSL
+832 ESGTVTLAAGSL

-854 AVTGTVSAVGGAK
+854 AVTGTVSAEGAK

-1176 RKGNFMVNVNFLS
+1176 RKGNFMVNVNFLA

>member
-11 KTRGALVAVNEAAKT
+11 KTRGALVAVNEATKT

-44 SVPAMAEGFTDYC
+44 SVPAMAAGFTTDHC
-57 KDGNCV
+57 PGGQCV
-63 VDGQTVEG
+63 VDGQPVKDYG
-71 NGSVVI
+71 LVL
-77 LDSNSASNKVQ
+77 LDNRDSAKGDKVQ

-98 NTPFELR
+98 NTIFELH
-105 GSQKISVSDTVFTG
+105 GSQNISVSDTVFTRL
-119 PESGKSSS
+119 ESGKSSK

-132 HKGPQGS
+132 HNGYG
-139 TVDVTDKT
+139 
-147 PTDVKLNNV
+147 TDVANQTATDVELNNV
-156 TFKNNTV
+156 TFRDNKG
-163 SQGSLFVYDKTTL
+163 SWGSLFVYDKTKL
-176 HMKDGEFVNNETTDY
+176 HMKGGAFLKNETTDI

-202 VFEDVLF
+202 IFEDVLF
-209 QNNVAKNNSK
+209 QDNVAKNESK
-219 TTYAAGGAVY
+219 KTYAAGGAVY
-229 VDITTSITQG
+229 VDITTGIQQNG
-239 KDKDPAVGDVT
+239 KDSVGDVT
-250 FKLTKDMAYT
+250 FKLTQDMAYT
-260 GNKIVSPFEGTADTY
+260 GNRIVSPFEGTADTY

-283 GFLFLDRS
+283 GFLFLDRYAR
-291 SKGAFDIADG
+291 GAFDIADG

-321 LPNTKDKDPGYS
+321 LPDTSAKNPGYS

-345 HGSMDKYFGDFT
+345 HGSMDKYFGNFT
-357 VEAGTFDVRKAWM
+357 VEAGTFDVRKAWK

-384 SNGITLDTMKAGTN
+384 SNGITLDTMKAGTKPE
-398 LDFIQSGKLTVSG
+398 FIQSGKLTVSG
-411 EGTVTVTS
+411 EGTVTVKS
-419 LKLANSAEATDK
+419 LKLANSANAESG
-431 DRLPLVRIEKGGTL
+431 LPFVRIENGGTL
-445 RADTIDVAAN
+445 RADTIDVAA
-455 AGTVTLAGGTLETGS
+455 GEVTLAGGTLETGS
-470 AQVYNLGTKSVIN
+470 AQVYNLGTRSVIN
-483 ADASKVSSAGDLT
+483 ADASKVSSEKDLT
-496 GLALKTG
+496 GLHLKAG

-524 KAMSGALQGGSAS
+524 KAMSGALKGGSAS
-537 LSLLNS
+537 LSFLNS

-567 ASSTVTTNA
+567 ASSTVSTNA
-576 DGKATA
+576 DGKASA

-600 QKDAKAVDQVTFAAP
+600 QTGAKAVDQVTFAAP
-615 ERSTAEM
+615 ASSTGEM

-636 TAGKAVDVV
+636 TAGKAVDVE
-645 VAPDLTLNLGQTELP
+645 VAPGLTLNLGQTELP

-667 SNLTLSAGTTGTTD
+667 SNLTLSTGTTD
-681 MPRKAA
+681 KAA

-707 IVTVGNE
+707 LVTVGNE
-714 RKRGVLKIGTLDLGA
+714 RKRGVLKIGALDLGA

-750 ASHLEIAQVGSLQGS
+750 ASHLEIAQVESLRGS
-765 LIAGQNSLITIGATA
+765 LIAGQNSLITIGSTA

-796 EAVSAALFL
+796 EAVSAALYL
-805 GTSVNPEGGILVNG
+805 GTSVNPQGGILVNG

-854 AVTGTVSAVGGAK
+854 AVTGTVSAADGAK

-882 TVTGLTSA
+882 TVTGLTSE
-890 SFVSDNLFTTTALN
+890 SFVSDNLFTTTALD

-967 ADGFDNNARFKSD
+967 ADGFDNNASFKSD

-1176 RKGNFMVNVNFLS
+1176 RKGNFMVNVNFLA

>member
-11 KTRGALVAVNEAAKT
+11 KTRGALVAVNEATKT

-44 SVPAMAEGFTDYC
+44 SVPAMAAGFADDYC
-57 KDGNCV
+57 KDGVNCV
-63 VDGQTVEG
+63 VADKTVEG
-71 NGSVVI
+71 TGSVVR
-77 LDSNSASNKVQ
+77 LDKKGGIQ
-88 SITIKNSTIS
+88 SITIKNSKIS
-98 NTPFELR
+98 NTIFELH

-119 PESGKSSS
+119 LVSGQPRG
-127 FAIFA
+127 FGIYA
-132 HKGPQGS
+132 HNGY
-139 TVDVTDKT
+139 T
-147 PTDVKLNNV
+147 TDVANEKATEVELNNV
-156 TFKNNTV
+156 TFKDNKV
-163 SQGSLFVYDKTTL
+163 SWGSLFVYDKTNL
-176 HMKDGEFVNNETTDY
+176 HMKGGAFVNNETKDIA
-191 GGGAMIKSGTI
+191 GGAMIKSGTI

-209 QNNVAKNNSK
+209 QDNVAKNDGSK
-219 TTYAAGGAVY
+219 LAAGGAVY
-229 VDITTSITQG
+229 VDITTGIKQNK
-239 KDKDPAVGDVT
+239 KDSVGDVT

-260 GNKIVSPFEGTADTY
+260 GNRIESGFEGKENTY
-275 GWYAYPSG
+275 GWWAYASG

-306 GTASATG
+306 GTASTTG

-321 LPNTKDKDPGYS
+321 LPESTKKPGYS

-345 HGSMDKYFGDFT
+345 YGSMDKYFGNFT

-384 SNGITLDTMKAGTN
+384 SKGITLDTMESDTEEK
-398 LDFIQSGKLTVSG
+398 FIQSGKLTVSG
-411 EGTVTVTS
+411 EGTVTVKS
-419 LKLANSAEATDK
+419 LKLANSAKATDG
-431 DRLPLVRIEKGGTL
+431 LPFVRIENGGTL

-470 AQVYNLGTKSVIN
+470 AQVYDLATKSVIN
-483 ADASKVSSAGDLT
+483 ADASKVSSEKDLT
-496 GLALKTG
+496 GLALKAG
-503 ITATSGTLALTDKGY
+503 ITATSGTLALTDEGY

-524 KAMSGALQGGSAS
+524 KAMSGALKAGTAS
-537 LSLLNS
+537 LSFLNS

-576 DGKATA
+576 DGKASA

-600 QKDAKAVDQVTFAAP
+600 QTGAKAVDQVTFAAP
-615 ERSTAEM
+615 ENSIAEM

-636 TAGKAVDVV
+636 TAGKAVDVE

-667 SNLTLSAGTTGTTD
+667 SNLTLSTGTTD
-681 MPRKAA
+681 RTKAA

-714 RKRGVLKIGTLDLGA
+714 RKRGVLKIGALDLGA

-750 ASHLEIAQVGSLQGS
+750 ASHLEIAQVESLRGS

-796 EAVSAALFL
+796 EAVSAALYL

-819 SLTSASDRLATTA
+819 SLTSVPGAAP
-832 EGTVTLAAGSL
+832 EGRTVTLAAGSL

-967 ADGFDNNARFKSD
+967 ADGFDNNASFKSD

-1176 RKGNFMVNVNFLS
+1176 RKGNFMVNVNFLA

>member
-1 MNKTFKVIFS
+1 MT
-11 KTRGALVAVNEAAKT
+11 
-26 TSRASVKTAVAG
+26 
-38 VCAALL
+38 
-44 SVPAMAEGFTDYC
+44 
-57 KDGNCV
+57 
-63 VDGQTVEG
+63 
-71 NGSVVI
+71 
-77 LDSNSASNKVQ
+77 
-88 SITIKNSTIS
+88 
-98 NTPFELR
+98 
-105 GSQKISVSDTVFTG
+105 
-119 PESGKSSS
+119 
-127 FAIFA
+127 
-132 HKGPQGS
+132 
-139 TVDVTDKT
+139 
-147 PTDVKLNNV
+147 
-156 TFKNNTV
+156 
-163 SQGSLFVYDKTTL
+163 
-176 HMKDGEFVNNETTDY
+176 
-191 GGGAMIKSGTI
+191 
-202 VFEDVLF
+202 
-209 QNNVAKNNSK
+209 
-219 TTYAAGGAVY
+219 
-229 VDITTSITQG
+229 
-239 KDKDPAVGDVT
+239 
-250 FKLTKDMAYT
+250 
-260 GNKIVSPFEGTADTY
+260 
-275 GWYAYPSG
+275 
-283 GFLFLDRS
+283 
-291 SKGAFDIADG
+291 
-301 VTLTI
+301 
-306 GTASATG
+306 
-313 EDDSIASA
+313 
-321 LPNTKDKDPGYS
+321 
-333 TLVKKGAGTVVM
+333 
-345 HGSMDKYFGDFT
+345 
-357 VEAGTFDVRKAWM
+357 
-370 SLGNTTVTGGVLSA
+370 
-384 SNGITLDTMKAGTN
+384 AGTN
-398 LDFIQSGKLTVSG
+398 SKFTQSGKLTVSG

-419 LKLANSAEATDK
+419 LKLANSANAESG
-431 DRLPLVRIEKGGTL
+431 LPLVQIEKGGTL

-470 AQVYNLGTKSVIN
+470 AQVYDLATKSVIN
-483 ADASKVSSAGDLT
+483 ADASKVSSENDLN
-496 GLALKTG
+496 GLALKAG

-524 KAMSGALQGGSAS
+524 KAMSGALKAGSAS
-537 LSLLNS
+537 LSFLNS

-567 ASSTVTTNA
+567 ASSEVKTNA

-615 ERSTAEM
+615 EKSTGEM

-645 VAPDLTLNLGQTELP
+645 VAEDLTLNLGQTELP

-681 MPRKAA
+681 MPVKAA

-693 IVAAVEKLVAAGNN
+693 IVATVEKLVAAGNN
-707 IVTVGNE
+707 LVTVGNE

-729 GSKVFVDPA
+729 DSKVFVDPA

-750 ASHLEIAQVGSLQGS
+750 ASHLEIAQVESLRGS

-796 EAVSAALFL
+796 EAVSAALYL

-819 SLTSASDRLATTA
+819 SLTDAGATA
-832 EGTVTLAAGSL
+832 ESGTVTLAAGSL

-882 TVTGLTSA
+882 TVTGLTSE

-904 GSDVSTTVDKNA
+904 GSDVTTTVAKNA

-967 ADGFDNNARFKSD
+967 ADGFDNNASFKSD

-1176 RKGNFMVNVNFLS
+1176 RKGNFMVNVNFLA

>member
-11 KTRGALVAVNEAAKT
+11 KTRGALVAVDEAAKT

-44 SVPAMAEGFTDYC
+44 SVPVMAEGFTDYC

-63 VDGQTVEG
+63 VDGQTVKG

-88 SITIKNSTIS
+88 SITIKDSTIS
-98 NTPFELR
+98 NTIFELR
-105 GSQKISVSDTVFTG
+105 GSQNISVSDTVFTG
-119 PESGKSSS
+119 LASGKSSS

-132 HKGPQGS
+132 HKGDK
-139 TVDVTDKT
+139 TVDVTDVT
-147 PTDVKLNNV
+147 PTDVKLNDV
-156 TFKNNTV
+156 TFKNNKV

-176 HMKDGEFVNNETTDY
+176 NMKGGAFDNNETTY
-191 GGGAMIKSGTI
+191 IGGGAMIKSGKI

-209 QNNVAKNNSK
+209 RDNVAKNDGTK
-219 TTYAAGGAVY
+219 LAAGGAVY
-229 VDITTSITQG
+229 VDITTSITQN
-239 KDKDPAVGDVT
+239 KDPAVGDVT

-260 GNKIVSPFEGTADTY
+260 GNRIESCFEGKENTY
-275 GWYAYPSG
+275 GWWAYASG

-321 LPNTKDKDPGYS
+321 LPESIKKPGYS

-345 HGSMDKYFGDFT
+345 YGSMDKYFGNFT
-357 VEAGTFDVRKAWM
+357 VEAGTFDVHKAWT

-384 SNGITLDTMKAGTN
+384 SNGITLDTMKAGTE

-411 EGTVTVTS
+411 EGTVTVKS

-470 AQVYNLGTKSVIN
+470 AQVYNLGTRSVIN
-483 ADASKVSSAGDLT
+483 ADASKVSSEKDLN
-496 GLALKTG
+496 GLALKAG

-524 KAMSGALQGGSAS
+524 KAMSGTLKDGSAS
-537 LSLLNS
+537 LSFLNS

-567 ASSTVTTNA
+567 ASSEVKTNA

-600 QKDAKAVDQVTFAAP
+600 QKDAKAVDQVTFAALEP
-615 ERSTAEM
+615 SGEM

-645 VAPDLTLNLGQTELP
+645 VAEDLTLNLGQTELP

-667 SNLTLSAGTTGTTD
+667 SNLTLSTGTTD
-681 MPRKAA
+681 RTKAA

-707 IVTVGNE
+707 LVTVGNE

-750 ASHLEIAQVGSLQGS
+750 ASHLEIAQVESLQGS

-796 EAVSAALFL
+796 EAVSAALYL

-819 SLTSASDRLATTA
+819 SLTSVPGAAP
-832 EGTVTLAAGSL
+832 EGRTVNLAAGSL

-890 SFVSDNLFTTTALN
+890 SFVSDNLFTKTALN

-967 ADGFDNNARFKSD
+967 ADGFDNNASFKSD

-1176 RKGNFMVNVNFLS
+1176 RKGNFMVNVNFLA

>member
-44 SVPAMAEGFTDYC
+44 SVPAMAAWSTTQYC
-57 KDGNCV
+57 PDGQCV
-63 VDGQTVEG
+63 VVGQEVKG
-71 NGSVVI
+71 DGSVVL
-77 LDSNSASNKVQ
+77 LDNRAGATNKVQ
-88 SITIKNSTIS
+88 SITIKDSTIS
-98 NTPFELR
+98 NTPFELC
-105 GSQKISVSDTVFTG
+105 GSQNISVSDTVFTG
-119 PESGKSSS
+119 LVSGTKRG
-127 FAIFA
+127 FWIYA
-132 HKGPQGS
+132 HNGYGH
-139 TVDVTDKT
+139 
-147 PTDVKLNNV
+147 DVKDEKATEVELNNV
-156 TFKNNTV
+156 TFKNNKV
-163 SQGSLFVYDKTTL
+163 SQGSLFVYDKTKL
-176 HMKDGEFVNNETTDY
+176 HMKGGAFDNNETTDI

-229 VDITTSITQG
+229 VDITTGIKQNG
-239 KDKDPAVGDVT
+239 KDSVGDVT

-260 GNKIVSPFEGTADTY
+260 GNRIDSPFEGTADTY
-275 GWYAYPSG
+275 DWYAYPSG
-283 GFLFLDRS
+283 GFLFLDRYA
-291 SKGAFDIADG
+291 KGAFDIADG

-313 EDDSIASA
+313 EEDSIASA
-321 LPNTKDKDPGYS
+321 LPNTKKDNGPEYS

-345 HGSMDKYFGDFT
+345 YGSMDKYFGDFT
-357 VEAGTFDVRKAWM
+357 VEAGTFDVRKAWK

-384 SNGITLDTMKAGTN
+384 SNGITLDTMKAGTK

-411 EGTVTVTS
+411 EGTVTVKS
-419 LKLANSAEATDK
+419 LKLANSAEATNK
-431 DRLPLVRIEKGGTL
+431 DRLPFVLIEKGGTL

-483 ADASKVSSAGDLT
+483 ADASKVSSAEDLT

-524 KAMSGALQGGSAS
+524 KAMSGALKASTAS
-537 LSLLNS
+537 LSFLNS

-567 ASSTVTTNA
+567 ASSEVKTNA

-667 SNLTLSAGTTGTTD
+667 SNLTLSTGTTD
-681 MPRKAA
+681 KAA

-796 EAVSAALFL
+796 EAVSAALYL

-819 SLTSASDRLATTA
+819 SLTSVPGAAP
-832 EGTVTLAAGSL
+832 EGRTVNLAAGSL

-967 ADGFDNNARFKSD
+967 ADGFDNNASFKSD

-994 DITLGAALQ
+994 NITLGAALQ

-1098 DALKVGAIRI
+1098 DALKVGTIRI

-1176 RKGNFMVNVNFLS
+1176 RKGNFMVNVNFLA
-1189 GTGSEGAKAVGGKV
+1189 GTGSEGAKAVGGKM

>member
-1 MNKTFKVIFS
+1 M
-11 KTRGALVAVNEAAKT
+11 NEAAKT

-57 KDGNCV
+57 QNGQCDV
-63 VDGQTVEG
+63 VGKTVEG
-71 NGSVVI
+71 DGSVVI
-77 LDSNSASNKVQ
+77 LDNRAGATNKVQ

-98 NTPFELR
+98 NTRLELH

-119 PESGKSSS
+119 LVSGQPRG
-127 FAIFA
+127 FGIYA
-132 HKGPQGS
+132 HKGPENS
-139 TVDVTDKT
+139 TVDVTEMT
-147 PTDVKLNNV
+147 PTDVELNNV
-156 TFKNNTV
+156 TFKDNKV
-163 SQGSLFVYDKTTL
+163 SWGSLFVYDKTNL
-176 HMKDGEFVNNETTDY
+176 HMKGGEFVNNETKDIA
-191 GGGAMIKSGTI
+191 GGAMIKSGTI

-209 QNNVAKNNSK
+209 RDNVARNESGFV
-219 TTYAAGGAVY
+219 AGGAVY
-229 VDITTSITQG
+229 VDITTSIKQNG
-239 KDKDPAVGDVT
+239 ADAVGDVT

-260 GNKIVSPFEGTADTY
+260 GNRIDSKSKGEVDTWGWTAE
-275 GWYAYPSG
+275 PCG
-283 GFLFLDRS
+283 GFLFLDRYAR
-291 SKGAFDIADG
+291 GAFDIADG

-313 EDDSIASA
+313 EDDDSIASA
-321 LPNTKDKDPGYS
+321 LPKTLAQDPGYS

-345 HGSMDKYFGDFT
+345 YGSMDKYYGNFA
-357 VEAGTFDVRKAWM
+357 VEAGTFDVRKAWN
-370 SLGNTTVTGGVLSA
+370 SRGYTTVTGGVLSA
-384 SNGITLDTMKAGTN
+384 SNGITLDTKKAGTGSG
-398 LDFIQSGKLTVSG
+398 FIQSGKLTVSG
-411 EGTVTVTS
+411 EGTVTVKS
-419 LKLANSAEATDK
+419 LKLANSAKATSE
-431 DRLPLVRIEKGGTL
+431 LPFVRIENGGTL

-470 AQVYNLGTKSVIN
+470 AQVYDLATKSVIN
-483 ADASKVSSAGDLT
+483 ADASKVSSEKDLT

-503 ITATSGTLALTDKGY
+503 IKAESGTLALTDKGY

-524 KAMSGALQGGSAS
+524 KAMSGALKASTAS
-537 LSLLNS
+537 LSFLNS

-567 ASSTVTTNA
+567 ASSTVKTNA

-600 QKDAKAVDQVTFAAP
+600 QTGAKAVDQVTFAALEP
-615 ERSTAEM
+615 SVEM

-636 TAGKAVDVV
+636 TAGKAVDVE

-681 MPRKAA
+681 VPRKAA

-707 IVTVGNE
+707 LVTVGNE

-796 EAVSAALFL
+796 EAVSAALYL

-819 SLTSASDRLATTA
+819 SLTSVPGAAP
-832 EGTVTLAAGSL
+832 EGRTVNLAAGSL

-967 ADGFDNNARFKSD
+967 ADGFDNNASFKSD

-994 DITLGAALQ
+994 NITLGAALQ

-1176 RKGNFMVNVNFLS
+1176 RKGNFMVNVNFLA

>member
-1 MNKTFKVIFS
+1 M
-11 KTRGALVAVNEAAKT
+11 AA
-26 TSRASVKTAVAG
+26 
-38 VCAALL
+38 
-44 SVPAMAEGFTDYC
+44 GFVDDYC
-57 KDGNCV
+57 KDGVNCV
-63 VDGQTVEG
+63 VADKTVEG
-71 NGSVVI
+71 TGSVVR
-77 LDSNSASNKVQ
+77 LDKKDGIQ
-88 SITIKNSTIS
+88 SITIKNSKIS
-98 NTPFELR
+98 NTIFELH

-119 PESGKSSS
+119 PESGKSSL

-132 HKGPQGS
+132 HKGDQ

-156 TFKNNTV
+156 TFKNNKV

-176 HMKDGEFVNNETTDY
+176 NMKGGEFVNNETTY
-191 GGGAMIKSGTI
+191 IGGGAMIKSGTI
-202 VFEDVLF
+202 IFEDVLF
-209 QNNVAKNNSK
+209 QNNVAKNDG
-219 TTYAAGGAVY
+219 TTLAAGGAVY

-260 GNKIVSPFEGTADTY
+260 GNRIESGFEGKENTY
-275 GWYAYPSG
+275 GWWAYASG

-321 LPNTKDKDPGYS
+321 LPESTKKPGYS

-345 HGSMDKYFGDFT
+345 YGSMDKYFGNFT

-384 SNGITLDTMKAGTN
+384 SKGITLDTMESDTEEK
-398 LDFIQSGKLTVSG
+398 FIQSGKLTVSG
-411 EGTVTVTS
+411 EGTVTVKS
-419 LKLANSAEATDK
+419 LKLANSAKATDG
-431 DRLPLVRIEKGGTL
+431 LPFVRIENGGTL

-470 AQVYNLGTKSVIN
+470 AQVYDLATKSVIN
-483 ADASKVSSAGDLT
+483 ADASKVSSEKDLT
-496 GLALKTG
+496 GLALKAG
-503 ITATSGTLALTDKGY
+503 ITATSGTLALTDEGY

-524 KAMSGALQGGSAS
+524 KAMSGALKAGTAS
-537 LSLLNS
+537 LSFLNS

-576 DGKATA
+576 DGKASA

-615 ERSTAEM
+615 ENSTAEM

-636 TAGKAVDVV
+636 TAGKAVDVE

-681 MPRKAA
+681 TPRKAA

-707 IVTVGNE
+707 LVTVGNE

-796 EAVSAALFL
+796 EAVSAALYL

-819 SLTSASDRLATTA
+819 SLTDAGATA
-832 EGTVTLAAGSL
+832 ESGTVTLAAGSL

-967 ADGFDNNARFKSD
+967 ADGFDNNASFKSD

-1176 RKGNFMVNVNFLS
+1176 RKGNFMVNVNFLA

>member
-44 SVPAMAEGFTDYC
+44 SVPAMAAGFTDYC

-63 VDGQTVEG
+63 VADKTVEG
-71 NGSVVI
+71 TGSVVR
-77 LDSNSASNKVQ
+77 LDKKDGIQ

-98 NTPFELR
+98 NTPFELC
-105 GSQKISVSDTVFTG
+105 GSQNISVSDTVFTG
-119 PESGKSSS
+119 LVSGTKRS
-127 FAIFA
+127 FWIYA
-132 HKGPQGS
+132 HNGYK
-139 TVDVTDKT
+139 
-147 PTDVKLNNV
+147 TDVATEKATEVELNNV
-156 TFKNNTV
+156 TFKDNTV
-163 SQGSLFVYDKTTL
+163 SYGSLFVYDKTKL
-176 HMKDGEFVNNETTDY
+176 HMKGGAFVKNVTTDI

-209 QNNVAKNNSK
+209 QDNVAKNESK

-229 VDITTSITQG
+229 VDITTGIKQNG
-239 KDKDPAVGDVT
+239 KDSVGDVT

-260 GNKIVSPFEGTADTY
+260 GNRIDSPFEGTADTY
-275 GWYAYPSG
+275 DWYAYPSG

-321 LPNTKDKDPGYS
+321 LPNTKEQDPGYS

-345 HGSMDKYFGDFT
+345 YGSMDKYFGDFT
-357 VEAGTFDVRKAWM
+357 VEAGTFDVRKAWT

-384 SNGITLDTMKAGTN
+384 SNGITLDTMEAGTGSGY
-398 LDFIQSGKLTVSG
+398 IQSGKLTVSG
-411 EGTVTVTS
+411 EGTVTVKS
-419 LKLANSAEATDK
+419 LKLANSAETTDK
-431 DRLPLVRIEKGGTL
+431 DRLPFVRIEKGGTL
-445 RADTIDVAAN
+445 RADTIDVAAD

-470 AQVYNLGTKSVIN
+470 AQVYDLATKSVIN
-483 ADASKVSSAGDLT
+483 ADASKVSSENDLN
-496 GLALKTG
+496 GLALKAG

-524 KAMSGALQGGSAS
+524 KAMSGALKAGSAS
-537 LSLLNS
+537 LSFLNS

-567 ASSTVTTNA
+567 TSSEVKTNA

-615 ERSTAEM
+615 ASSTGEM

-636 TAGKAVDVV
+636 TAGKAVDVE
-645 VAPDLTLNLGQTELP
+645 VAPGLTLNLGQTELP

-667 SNLTLSAGTTGTTD
+667 SNLTLSTGTTD
-681 MPRKAA
+681 TTGKAA

-693 IVAAVEKLVAAGNN
+693 IVATVEKLVAAGNN
-707 IVTVGNE
+707 LVTVGNE

-729 GSKVFVDPA
+729 DSKVFVDPA

-796 EAVSAALFL
+796 EAVSAALYL

-819 SLTSASDRLATTA
+819 SLTDAGATT
-832 EGTVTLAAGSL
+832 ESGTVTLAAGSL

-854 AVTGTVSAVGGAK
+854 TVTGTVSAADGAK

-1176 RKGNFMVNVNFLS
+1176 RKGNFMVNVNFLA

>member
-1 MNKTFKVIFS
+1 M
-11 KTRGALVAVNEAAKT
+11 
-26 TSRASVKTAVAG
+26 
-38 VCAALL
+38 
-44 SVPAMAEGFTDYC
+44 Y
-57 KDGNCV
+57 
-63 VDGQTVEG
+63 
-71 NGSVVI
+71 
-77 LDSNSASNKVQ
+77 
-88 SITIKNSTIS
+88 
-98 NTPFELR
+98 
-105 GSQKISVSDTVFTG
+105 
-119 PESGKSSS
+119 
-127 FAIFA
+127 
-132 HKGPQGS
+132 
-139 TVDVTDKT
+139 
-147 PTDVKLNNV
+147 
-156 TFKNNTV
+156 
-163 SQGSLFVYDKTTL
+163 
-176 HMKDGEFVNNETTDY
+176 
-191 GGGAMIKSGTI
+191 
-202 VFEDVLF
+202 
-209 QNNVAKNNSK
+209 
-219 TTYAAGGAVY
+219 
-229 VDITTSITQG
+229 
-239 KDKDPAVGDVT
+239 
-250 FKLTKDMAYT
+250 
-260 GNKIVSPFEGTADTY
+260 
-275 GWYAYPSG
+275 
-283 GFLFLDRS
+283 
-291 SKGAFDIADG
+291 
-301 VTLTI
+301 
-306 GTASATG
+306 
-313 EDDSIASA
+313 
-321 LPNTKDKDPGYS
+321 
-333 TLVKKGAGTVVM
+333 
-345 HGSMDKYFGDFT
+345 GSMDKYFGNFT
-357 VEAGTFDVRKAWM
+357 VEAGTFDVRKAWT

-398 LDFIQSGKLTVSG
+398 LDFIQSGKMTVSG
-411 EGTVTVTS
+411 EGTVTVKS
-419 LKLANSAEATDK
+419 LKLANSAKATSG
-431 DRLPLVRIEKGGTL
+431 LPFVRIENGGTL
-445 RADTIDVAAN
+445 RADTIDVAAD

-470 AQVYNLGTKSVIN
+470 AQVYDLATKSVIN
-483 ADASKVSSAGDLT
+483 ADASKVSSEKDLT
-496 GLALKTG
+496 GLALKAG
-503 ITATSGTLALTDKGY
+503 ITATSGTLALTDEGY

-524 KAMSGALQGGSAS
+524 KAMSGALKAGTAS
-537 LSLLNS
+537 LSFLNS

-576 DGKATA
+576 DGKASA

-600 QKDAKAVDQVTFAAP
+600 QTGAKAVDQVTFAAP
-615 ERSTAEM
+615 ENSIAEM

-636 TAGKAVDVV
+636 TAGKAVDVE

-667 SNLTLSAGTTGTTD
+667 SNLTLSTGTTD
-681 MPRKAA
+681 RTKAA

-714 RKRGVLKIGTLDLGA
+714 RKRGVLKIGALDLGA

-750 ASHLEIAQVGSLQGS
+750 ASHLEIAQVESLRGS

-796 EAVSAALFL
+796 EAVSAALYL

-819 SLTSASDRLATTA
+819 SLTSVPGAAP
-832 EGTVTLAAGSL
+832 EGRTVTLAAGSL

-967 ADGFDNNARFKSD
+967 ADGFDNNASFKSD

-1176 RKGNFMVNVNFLS
+1176 RKGNFMVNVNFLA

>member
-1 MNKTFKVIFS
+1 M
-11 KTRGALVAVNEAAKT
+11 TRGALVAVNEATKT

-44 SVPAMAEGFTDYC
+44 SVPAMAEGFTFTTDYC
-57 KDGNCV
+57 QGGKCDV
-63 VDGQTVEG
+63 VGKTVEG
-71 NGSVVI
+71 KGSVVQ
-77 LDSNSASNKVQ
+77 LDSSSVQ
-88 SITIKNSTIS
+88 SITIKDSTIS
-98 NTPFELR
+98 NTIFNLS
-105 GSQKISVSDTVFTG
+105 GTQTISVSDTVFTG
-119 PESGKSSS
+119 LVSGQPRG
-127 FAIFA
+127 FGIYA
-132 HKGPQGS
+132 HNGY
-139 TVDVTDKT
+139 T
-147 PTDVKLNNV
+147 TDVANEKATEVELNNV
-156 TFKNNTV
+156 TFKDNKV
-163 SQGSLFVYDKTTL
+163 SWGSLFVYDKTNL
-176 HMKDGEFVNNETTDY
+176 HMKGGAFVNNETKDIA
-191 GGGAMIKSGTI
+191 GGAMIKSGTI

-209 QNNVAKNNSK
+209 QDNVAKNDGSK
-219 TTYAAGGAVY
+219 LAAGGAVY
-229 VDITTSITQG
+229 VDITTGIKQNK
-239 KDKDPAVGDVT
+239 KDSVGDVT

-260 GNKIVSPFEGTADTY
+260 GNRIESGFEGKENTY
-275 GWYAYPSG
+275 GWWAYASG

-321 LPNTKDKDPGYS
+321 LPESTKKPGYS

-345 HGSMDKYFGDFT
+345 YGSMDKYFGNFT

-384 SNGITLDTMKAGTN
+384 SKGITLDTMESDTEEK
-398 LDFIQSGKLTVSG
+398 FIQSGKLTVSG
-411 EGTVTVTS
+411 EGTVTVKS
-419 LKLANSAEATDK
+419 LKLANSAKATDG
-431 DRLPLVRIEKGGTL
+431 LPFVRIENGGTL

-470 AQVYNLGTKSVIN
+470 AQVYDLATKSVIN
-483 ADASKVSSAGDLT
+483 ADASKVSSEKDLT
-496 GLALKTG
+496 GLALKAG
-503 ITATSGTLALTDKGY
+503 ITATSGTLALTDEGY

-524 KAMSGALQGGSAS
+524 KAMSGALKAGTAS
-537 LSLLNS
+537 LSFLNS

-576 DGKATA
+576 DGKASA

-600 QKDAKAVDQVTFAAP
+600 QTGAKAVDQVTFAAP
-615 ERSTAEM
+615 ENSIAEM

-636 TAGKAVDVV
+636 TAGKAVDVE

-667 SNLTLSAGTTGTTD
+667 SNLTLSTGTTD
-681 MPRKAA
+681 RTKAA

-714 RKRGVLKIGTLDLGA
+714 RKRGVLKIGALDLGA

-750 ASHLEIAQVGSLQGS
+750 ASHLEIAQVESLRGS

-796 EAVSAALFL
+796 EAVSAALYL

-819 SLTSASDRLATTA
+819 SLTSVPGAAP
-832 EGTVTLAAGSL
+832 EGRTVTLAAGSL

-925 LQSMIR
+925 LHSMIR

-967 ADGFDNNARFKSD
+967 ADGFDNNASFKSD

-1176 RKGNFMVNVNFLS
+1176 RKGNFMVNVNFLA

>member
-44 SVPAMAEGFTDYC
+44 SVPAMAAEFADDYC
-57 KDGNCV
+57 KDGVNCV
-63 VDGQTVEG
+63 VADKTVEG
-71 NGSVVI
+71 TGSVVR
-77 LDSNSASNKVQ
+77 LDKKNGIQ

-105 GSQKISVSDTVFTG
+105 GSQNISVSDTVFTG
-119 PESGKSSS
+119 LVSGTKRS
-127 FAIFA
+127 FWIYA
-132 HKGPQGS
+132 HNGYK
-139 TVDVTDKT
+139 
-147 PTDVKLNNV
+147 TDVATEKATEVELNNV
-156 TFKNNTV
+156 TFKDNTV
-163 SQGSLFVYDKTTL
+163 SYGSLFVYDKTKL
-176 HMKDGEFVNNETTDY
+176 HMKGGAFVKNVTTDI

-209 QNNVAKNNSK
+209 QDNVARNESGF
-219 TTYAAGGAVY
+219 AAGGAVY
-229 VDITTSITQG
+229 VDITTGIKQNK
-239 KDKDPAVGDVT
+239 KDSVGDVT

-260 GNKIVSPFEGTADTY
+260 GNRIDSKFKGTVDTW
-275 GWYAYPSG
+275 GWTAAPCG
-283 GFLFLDRS
+283 GFLFLDRY

-321 LPNTKDKDPGYS
+321 LPNTKEQVPGYS

-345 HGSMDKYFGDFT
+345 YGSMDKYYGNFT
-357 VEAGTFDVRKAWM
+357 VEAGTFDVRKAWN
-370 SLGNTTVTGGVLSA
+370 SRGNTTVTGGVLSA
-384 SNGITLDTMKAGTN
+384 SNGITLDTMKSDT
-398 LDFIQSGKLTVSG
+398 DQPFIQSGKLTVSG
-411 EGTVTVTS
+411 EGTVTVKS
-419 LKLANSAEATDK
+419 LKLADSAEAKDK
-431 DRLPLVRIEKGGTL
+431 DKNRLPFVRIEKGGTL
-445 RADTIDVAAN
+445 RADTIEVAA
-455 AGTVTLAGGTLETGS
+455 GEVTLAGGTLETGS

-483 ADASKVSSAGDLT
+483 ADASKVSSEKDLN

-524 KAMSGALQGGSAS
+524 KAMSGALKASSAS
-537 LSLLNS
+537 LSFLNS

-567 ASSTVTTNA
+567 ASSEVKTNA
-576 DGKATA
+576 DGKVTA

-600 QKDAKAVDQVTFAAP
+600 QTGAKAVDQVTFAAP
-615 ERSTAEM
+615 EGSTGEM

-636 TAGKAVDVV
+636 TAGKAVDVE
-645 VAPDLTLNLGQTELP
+645 VAPDLRLNLGQTELP

-667 SNLTLSAGTTGTTD
+667 SNLTLSTGTTD
-681 MPRKAA
+681 RTKAA

-714 RKRGVLKIGTLDLGA
+714 RKRGVLKIGALDLGA

-750 ASHLEIAQVGSLQGS
+750 ASHLEIAQVESLRGS

-796 EAVSAALFL
+796 EAVSAALYL
-805 GTSVNPEGGILVNG
+805 GSSVNPEGGILVNG
-819 SLTSASDRLATTA
+819 NLTSASDRLATTA

-967 ADGFDNNARFKSD
+967 ADGFDNNASFKSD

-1176 RKGNFMVNVNFLS
+1176 RKGNFMVNVNFLA

>member
-11 KTRGALVAVNEAAKT
+11 NDSGALVAVNEATKT

-44 SVPAMAEGFTDYC
+44 SVPAMAEGFTFTTDYC
-57 KDGNCV
+57 QGGKCDV
-63 VDGQTVEG
+63 VGKTVEG
-71 NGSVVI
+71 KGSVVQ
-77 LDSNSASNKVQ
+77 LDSSSVQ
-88 SITIKNSTIS
+88 SITIKDSTIS
-98 NTPFELR
+98 NTIFNLS
-105 GSQKISVSDTVFTG
+105 GTQTISVSDTVFTG
-119 PESGKSSS
+119 LVSGQPRG
-127 FAIFA
+127 FGIYA
-132 HKGPQGS
+132 HNGY
-139 TVDVTDKT
+139 T
-147 PTDVKLNNV
+147 TDVANEKATEVELNNV
-156 TFKNNTV
+156 TFKDNKV
-163 SQGSLFVYDKTTL
+163 SWGSLFVYDKTNL
-176 HMKDGEFVNNETTDY
+176 HMKGGAFVNNETKDIA
-191 GGGAMIKSGTI
+191 GGAMIKSGTI

-209 QNNVAKNNSK
+209 QDNVAKNDGSK
-219 TTYAAGGAVY
+219 LAAGGAVY
-229 VDITTSITQG
+229 VDITTGIKQNK
-239 KDKDPAVGDVT
+239 KDSVGDVT

-260 GNKIVSPFEGTADTY
+260 GNRIESGFEGKENTY
-275 GWYAYPSG
+275 GWWAYASG

-321 LPNTKDKDPGYS
+321 LPESTKKPGYS

-345 HGSMDKYFGDFT
+345 YGSMDKYFGNFT

-384 SNGITLDTMKAGTN
+384 SKGITLDTMESDTEEK
-398 LDFIQSGKLTVSG
+398 FIQSGKLTVSG
-411 EGTVTVTS
+411 EGTVTVKS
-419 LKLANSAEATDK
+419 LKLANSAKATDG
-431 DRLPLVRIEKGGTL
+431 LPFVRIENGGTL

-470 AQVYNLGTKSVIN
+470 AQVYDLATKSVIN
-483 ADASKVSSAGDLT
+483 ADASKVSSEKDLT
-496 GLALKTG
+496 GLALKAG
-503 ITATSGTLALTDKGY
+503 ITATSGTLALTDEGY

-524 KAMSGALQGGSAS
+524 KAMSGALKAGTAS
-537 LSLLNS
+537 LSFLNS

-576 DGKATA
+576 DGKASA

-600 QKDAKAVDQVTFAAP
+600 QTGAKAVDQVTFAAP
-615 ERSTAEM
+615 ENSIAEM

-636 TAGKAVDVV
+636 TAGKAVDVE

-667 SNLTLSAGTTGTTD
+667 SNLTLSTGTTD
-681 MPRKAA
+681 RTKAA

-714 RKRGVLKIGTLDLGA
+714 RKRGVLKIGALDLGA

-750 ASHLEIAQVGSLQGS
+750 ASHLEIAQVESLRGS

-796 EAVSAALFL
+796 EAVSAALYL

-819 SLTSASDRLATTA
+819 SLTSVPGAAP
-832 EGTVTLAAGSL
+832 EGRTVTLAAGSL

-925 LQSMIR
+925 LHSMIR

-967 ADGFDNNARFKSD
+967 ADGFDNNASFKSD

-1176 RKGNFMVNVNFLS
+1176 RKGNFMVNVNFLA

>member
-44 SVPAMAEGFTDYC
+44 SVPAMAAWSTTQYC
-57 KDGNCV
+57 PDGQCV
-63 VDGQTVEG
+63 VVGQEVKGDGL
-71 NGSVVI
+71 VVL
-77 LDSNSASNKVQ
+77 LDNRDSAQDKVH
-88 SITIKNSTIS
+88 SITIQNSTIS

-105 GSQKISVSDTVFTG
+105 GSQNISVSDTVFTG
-119 PESGKSSS
+119 VASGNSSS

-132 HKGPQGS
+132 HKGPKGS
-139 TVDVTDKT
+139 TIDVTDKT

-156 TFKNNTV
+156 TFKDNKV
-163 SQGSLFVYDKTTL
+163 SQGSLFVYDKTIL
-176 HMKDGEFVNNETTDY
+176 HMKGGAFVNNKTTDY

-209 QNNVAKNNSK
+209 QNNVAENNSK

-321 LPNTKDKDPGYS
+321 LPNTKEQDPGYS

-345 HGSMDKYFGDFT
+345 YGSMDKYFGNFT
-357 VEAGTFDVRKAWM
+357 VEAGTFDVRKAWT

-398 LDFIQSGKLTVSG
+398 LDFIQSGKMTVSG
-411 EGTVTVTS
+411 EGTVTVKS
-419 LKLANSAEATDK
+419 LKLANSAKATSG
-431 DRLPLVRIEKGGTL
+431 LPFVRIENGGTL
-445 RADTIDVAAN
+445 RADTIDVAAD

-470 AQVYNLGTKSVIN
+470 AQVYDLATKSVIN
-483 ADASKVSSAGDLT
+483 ADASKVSSEKDLT
-496 GLALKTG
+496 GLALKAG
-503 ITATSGTLALTDKGY
+503 ITATSGTLALTDEGY

-524 KAMSGALQGGSAS
+524 KAMSGALKAGTAS
-537 LSLLNS
+537 LSFLNS

-576 DGKATA
+576 DGKASA

-600 QKDAKAVDQVTFAAP
+600 QTGAKAVDQVTFAAP
-615 ERSTAEM
+615 ENSIAEM

-636 TAGKAVDVV
+636 TAGKAVDVE

-667 SNLTLSAGTTGTTD
+667 SNLTLSTGTTD
-681 MPRKAA
+681 RTKAA

-714 RKRGVLKIGTLDLGA
+714 RKRGVLKIGALDLGA

-750 ASHLEIAQVGSLQGS
+750 ASHLEIAQVESLRGS

-796 EAVSAALFL
+796 EAVSAALYL

-819 SLTSASDRLATTA
+819 SLTSVPGAAP
-832 EGTVTLAAGSL
+832 EGRTVTLAAGSL

-967 ADGFDNNARFKSD
+967 ADGFDNNASFKSD

-1176 RKGNFMVNVNFLS
+1176 RKGNFMVNVNFLA

>member
-44 SVPAMAEGFTDYC
+44 SVPAMAAGFTDYC

-119 PESGKSSS
+119 PESGKSSL

-132 HKGPQGS
+132 HKGDQ

-156 TFKNNTV
+156 TFKNNKV

-176 HMKDGEFVNNETTDY
+176 NMKGGEFVNNETTY
-191 GGGAMIKSGTI
+191 IGGGAMIKSGTI
-202 VFEDVLF
+202 IFEDVLF
-209 QNNVAKNNSK
+209 QNNVAKNDG
-219 TTYAAGGAVY
+219 TTLAAGGAVY

-239 KDKDPAVGDVT
+239 KDKDPAVGEVT

-260 GNKIVSPFEGTADTY
+260 GNRIESRFEGKENTY
-275 GWYAYPSG
+275 GWWAYASG

-321 LPNTKDKDPGYS
+321 LPESAKKPGYS

-345 HGSMDKYFGDFT
+345 YGSMDKYFGNFT
-357 VEAGTFDVRKAWM
+357 VEAGTFDVRKAWT

-398 LDFIQSGKLTVSG
+398 LDFIQSGKMTVSG
-411 EGTVTVTS
+411 EGTVTVKS
-419 LKLANSAEATDK
+419 LKLANSAKATSG
-431 DRLPLVRIEKGGTL
+431 LPFVRIENGGTL
-445 RADTIDVAAN
+445 RADTIDVAADAD

-470 AQVYNLGTKSVIN
+470 AQVYDLATKSVIN
-483 ADASKVSSAGDLT
+483 ADASKVSSEKDLT
-496 GLALKTG
+496 GLALKAG
-503 ITATSGTLALTDKGY
+503 ITATSGTLALTDEGY

-524 KAMSGALQGGSAS
+524 KAMSGALKAGTAS
-537 LSLLNS
+537 LSFLNS

-576 DGKATA
+576 DGKASA

-600 QKDAKAVDQVTFAAP
+600 QTGAKAVDQVTFAAP
-615 ERSTAEM
+615 ENSIAEM

-636 TAGKAVDVV
+636 TAGKAVDVE

-667 SNLTLSAGTTGTTD
+667 SNLTLSTGTTD
-681 MPRKAA
+681 RTKAA

-714 RKRGVLKIGTLDLGA
+714 RKRGVLKIGALDLGA

-750 ASHLEIAQVGSLQGS
+750 ASHLEIAQVESLRGS

-796 EAVSAALFL
+796 EAVSAALYL

-819 SLTSASDRLATTA
+819 SLTSVPGAAP
-832 EGTVTLAAGSL
+832 EGRTVTLAAGSL

-904 GSDVSTTVDKNA
+904 GSDVSTTLDKNA
-916 LGGAVASMG
+916 FGGAVASMG

-967 ADGFDNNARFKSD
+967 ADGFDNNASFKSD

-1176 RKGNFMVNVNFLS
+1176 RKGNFMVNVNFLA

>member
-57 KDGNCV
+57 QNGQCDV
-63 VDGQTVEG
+63 VGKTVEG
-71 NGSVVI
+71 DGSVVI
-77 LDSNSASNKVQ
+77 LDNRAGATNKVQ

-98 NTPFELR
+98 NTRLELH

-119 PESGKSSS
+119 LVSGQPRG
-127 FAIFA
+127 FGIYA
-132 HKGPQGS
+132 HKGPENS
-139 TVDVTDKT
+139 TVDVTEMT
-147 PTDVKLNNV
+147 PTDVELNNV
-156 TFKNNTV
+156 TFKDNKV
-163 SQGSLFVYDKTTL
+163 SWGSLFVYDKTNL
-176 HMKDGEFVNNETTDY
+176 HMKGGEFVNNETKDIA
-191 GGGAMIKSGTI
+191 GGAMIKSGTI

-209 QNNVAKNNSK
+209 QNNVAKNDGS
-219 TTYAAGGAVY
+219 TLAAGGAVY
-229 VDITTSITQG
+229 VDITTGIKQNG
-239 KDKDPAVGDVT
+239 KDSVGDVT
-250 FKLTKDMAYT
+250 FKLTKDMDYT
-260 GNKIVSPFEGTADTY
+260 GNKIVSSATGTENTY
-275 GWYAYPSG
+275 GWYAYASG
-283 GFLFLDRS
+283 GFLFLDRYA
-291 SKGAFDIADG
+291 KGAFDIADG

-313 EDDSIASA
+313 EEDSIASA
-321 LPNTKDKDPGYS
+321 LPNTKKDNGPEYS

-345 HGSMDKYFGDFT
+345 YGSMDKYFGDFT
-357 VEAGTFDVRKAWM
+357 VEAGTFDVRKAWK

-384 SNGITLDTMKAGTN
+384 SNGITLDTMKAGTK

-411 EGTVTVTS
+411 QGTVTVTS

-431 DRLPLVRIEKGGTL
+431 DRLPFVLIEKGGTL
-445 RADTIDVAAN
+445 RADTIEVAA
-455 AGTVTLAGGTLETGS
+455 GEVTLAGGTLETGS

-483 ADASKVSSAGDLT
+483 ADASKVSSEKDLN
-496 GLALKTG
+496 GLLLKPG
-503 ITATSGTLALTDKGY
+503 IKAESGTLALTDKGY

-537 LSLLNS
+537 LSFLNS

-567 ASSTVTTNA
+567 ASSTVATNA

-636 TAGKAVDVV
+636 TAGKAVDVE
-645 VAPDLTLNLGQTELP
+645 VAPGLTLNLGQTELP

-667 SNLTLSAGTTGTTD
+667 SNLTLSAGTTD
-681 MPRKAA
+681 MPVKAA

-707 IVTVGNE
+707 LVTVGNE

-796 EAVSAALFL
+796 EAVSAALYL

-819 SLTSASDRLATTA
+819 SLTSVPGAAP
-832 EGTVTLAAGSL
+832 EGRTVNLAAGSL

-967 ADGFDNNARFKSD
+967 ADGFDNNASFKSD

-1009 RSSNFGMKNEI
+1009 RSSNFSMKNEI

-1176 RKGNFMVNVNFLS
+1176 RKGNFMVNVNFLA

>member
-11 KTRGALVAVNEAAKT
+11 KTRGALVAVNEATKT

-44 SVPAMAEGFTDYC
+44 SVPAMAAGFTDYC
-57 KDGNCV
+57 QNGQCDV
-63 VDGQTVEG
+63 VEKTVKG
-71 NGSVVI
+71 DGSVVL
-77 LDSNSASNKVQ
+77 LDNRDTASSKVQ
-88 SITIKNSTIS
+88 SITIKGSTIS
-98 NTPFELR
+98 NTILELH
-105 GSQKISVSDTVFTG
+105 GSQNISVSDTVFTG
-119 PESGKSSS
+119 LASGNSSS

-139 TVDVTDKT
+139 TVDVTDVT

-156 TFKNNTV
+156 TFKNNKV

-176 HMKDGEFVNNETTDY
+176 HMKGGAFDNNETTDY

-209 QNNVAKNNSK
+209 QNNVAKNNSA

-229 VDITTSITQG
+229 VDITTSIKQNG
-239 KDKDPAVGDVT
+239 ADAVGDVT

-345 HGSMDKYFGDFT
+345 YGSMDKYFGNFT
-357 VEAGTFDVRKAWM
+357 VEAGTFDVRKAWT

-384 SNGITLDTMKAGTN
+384 SKGITLDTMEAGTGSGY
-398 LDFIQSGKLTVSG
+398 IQSGKLTVSG
-411 EGTVTVTS
+411 EGTVTVKS
-419 LKLANSAEATDK
+419 LKLANSAKATSE
-431 DRLPLVRIEKGGTL
+431 LPFVLIKKGGTL

-470 AQVYNLGTKSVIN
+470 AQVYDLATKSVIN

-537 LSLLNS
+537 LSFLNS

-567 ASSTVTTNA
+567 ASSEVKTNA

-592 TVVVKDSA
+592 TVVVKDRDP
-600 QKDAKAVDQVTFAAP
+600 KDAKAVDQVTFAAP
-615 ERSTAEM
+615 ENSTAEM

-645 VAPDLTLNLGQTELP
+645 VAEDLTLNLGQTELP

-667 SNLTLSAGTTGTTD
+667 SNLTLSTGTTD
-681 MPRKAA
+681 RTKAA
-687 GLTVAN
+687 GLTVEN

-707 IVTVGNE
+707 LVTVGNE

-796 EAVSAALFL
+796 EAVSAALYL

-819 SLTSASDRLATTA
+819 SLTSVPGAAP
-832 EGTVTLAAGSL
+832 EGRTVTLAAGSL

-854 AVTGTVSAVGGAK
+854 AVTGTVSAADGAK

-967 ADGFDNNARFKSD
+967 ADGFDNNASFKSD

-1049 DISASAASKLSQS
+1049 DISASVASKLSQS

-1077 FDAGAV
+1077 FDAGVV

-1176 RKGNFMVNVNFLS
+1176 RKGNFMVNVNFLA

>member
-57 KDGNCV
+57 QNGQCDV
-63 VDGQTVEG
+63 VGKTVEG
-71 NGSVVI
+71 KGSVVQ
-77 LDSNSASNKVQ
+77 LDSSTVQ
-88 SITIKNSTIS
+88 SITIKDSKIS
-98 NTPFELR
+98 NTIFKLS

-119 PESGKSSS
+119 LVS
-127 FAIFA
+127 
-132 HKGPQGS
+132 
-139 TVDVTDKT
+139 KT
-147 PTDVKLNNV
+147 PGGFGIYAHNGYTTDVANEKATEVELNNV
-156 TFKNNTV
+156 TFTDNTV
-163 SQGSLFVYDKTTL
+163 SYGSLFVYDKTKL
-176 HMKDGEFVNNETTDY
+176 HMKGGAFVKNMTTDI

-209 QNNVAKNNSK
+209 QDNVATNESGF
-219 TTYAAGGAVY
+219 AAGGAVY
-229 VDITTSITQG
+229 VDITTGIKQNN
-239 KDKDPAVGDVT
+239 KDSVGDVT

-260 GNKIVSPFEGTADTY
+260 GNKIVSSSKEKENTY
-275 GWYAYPSG
+275 GWSAYSSG
-283 GFLFLDRS
+283 GFLFLDRYAR
-291 SKGAFDIADG
+291 GAFDIADG

-345 HGSMDKYFGDFT
+345 YGSMDKYFGDFT
-357 VEAGTFDVRKAWM
+357 VEAGTFDVRKAWT

-411 EGTVTVTS
+411 QGTVTVTS

-431 DRLPLVRIEKGGTL
+431 DRLPFVRIENGGTL
-445 RADTIDVAAN
+445 RADTIDVAAD

-470 AQVYNLGTKSVIN
+470 AQVYDLATKSVIN
-483 ADASKVSSAGDLT
+483 ADASKVSSEKDLT
-496 GLALKTG
+496 GLALKAG

-524 KAMSGALQGGSAS
+524 KAMSGALKASTAS
-537 LSLLNS
+537 LSFLNS

-576 DGKATA
+576 DGKASA

-636 TAGKAVDVV
+636 TAGKAVDVE

-681 MPRKAA
+681 VPRKAA
-687 GLTVAN
+687 DLTVAN

-707 IVTVGNE
+707 LVTVGNE

-796 EAVSAALFL
+796 EAVSAALYL

-819 SLTSASDRLATTA
+819 SLTSVPGAAP
-832 EGTVTLAAGSL
+832 EGRTVNLAAGSL

-967 ADGFDNNARFKSD
+967 ADGFDNNASFKSD

-1009 RSSNFGMKNEI
+1009 RSSNFSMKNEI

-1176 RKGNFMVNVNFLS
+1176 RKGNFMVNVNFLA

>member
-11 KTRGALVAVNEAAKT
+11 KTRGALVAVNEATKT

-44 SVPAMAEGFTDYC
+44 SVPAMAAGFTTDHC
-57 KDGNCV
+57 PGGQCV
-63 VDGQTVEG
+63 VDGQPVKDYG
-71 NGSVVI
+71 LVL
-77 LDSNSASNKVQ
+77 LDNRDSAKGDKVQ

-98 NTPFELR
+98 NTIFELH
-105 GSQKISVSDTVFTG
+105 GSQNISVSDTVFTRL
-119 PESGKSSS
+119 ESGKSSK

-132 HKGPQGS
+132 HNGYG
-139 TVDVTDKT
+139 
-147 PTDVKLNNV
+147 TDVANQTATDVELNNV
-156 TFKNNTV
+156 TFRDNKG
-163 SQGSLFVYDKTTL
+163 SWGSLFVYDKTKL
-176 HMKDGEFVNNETTDY
+176 HMKGGAFLKNETTDI

-202 VFEDVLF
+202 IFEDVLF
-209 QNNVAKNNSK
+209 QDNVAKNESK
-219 TTYAAGGAVY
+219 KTYAAGGAVY
-229 VDITTSITQG
+229 VDITTGIQQNG
-239 KDKDPAVGDVT
+239 KDSVGDVT
-250 FKLTKDMAYT
+250 FKLTQDMAYT
-260 GNKIVSPFEGTADTY
+260 GNRIVSPFEGTADTY

-283 GFLFLDRS
+283 GFLFLDRYAR
-291 SKGAFDIADG
+291 GAFDIADG

-321 LPNTKDKDPGYS
+321 LPDTSAKNPGYS

-345 HGSMDKYFGDFT
+345 HGSMDKYFGNFT
-357 VEAGTFDVRKAWM
+357 VEAGTFDVRKAWK

-384 SNGITLDTMKAGTN
+384 SNGITLDTMKAGTKPE
-398 LDFIQSGKLTVSG
+398 FIQSGKLTVSG
-411 EGTVTVTS
+411 EGTVTVKS
-419 LKLANSAEATDK
+419 LKLANSANAESG
-431 DRLPLVRIEKGGTL
+431 LPFVRIENGGTL

-470 AQVYNLGTKSVIN
+470 AQVYDLATKSVIN
-483 ADASKVSSAGDLT
+483 ADASKVSSEKDLN
-496 GLALKTG
+496 GLALKNG

-524 KAMSGALQGGSAS
+524 KAMSGALKAGTAS
-537 LSLLNS
+537 LSFLNS

-576 DGKATA
+576 DGKASA

-600 QKDAKAVDQVTFAAP
+600 QTGAKAVDQVTFAAP
-615 ERSTAEM
+615 ENSIAEM

-636 TAGKAVDVV
+636 TAGKAVDVE

-681 MPRKAA
+681 MPVKAA

-714 RKRGVLKIGTLDLGA
+714 RKRGVLKIGALDLGA

-750 ASHLEIAQVGSLQGS
+750 ASHLEIAQVESLRGS

-796 EAVSAALFL
+796 EAVSAALYL

-819 SLTSASDRLATTA
+819 SLTSVPGAAP
-832 EGTVTLAAGSL
+832 EGRTVTLAAGSL

-931 RADSVLAATVAD
+931 RADSVLVATVAD

-967 ADGFDNNARFKSD
+967 ADGFDNNASFKSD

-1176 RKGNFMVNVNFLS
+1176 RKGNFMVNVNFLA

>member
-44 SVPAMAEGFTDYC
+44 SVPAMAAGFTDYC

-119 PESGKSSS
+119 PESGKSSL

-132 HKGPQGS
+132 HKGDQ

-156 TFKNNTV
+156 TFKNNKV

-176 HMKDGEFVNNETTDY
+176 NMKGGEFVNNETTY
-191 GGGAMIKSGTI
+191 IGGGAMIKSGTI
-202 VFEDVLF
+202 IFEDVLF
-209 QNNVAKNNSK
+209 QNNVAKNDG
-219 TTYAAGGAVY
+219 TTLAAGGAVY

-239 KDKDPAVGDVT
+239 KDKDPAVGEVT

-260 GNKIVSPFEGTADTY
+260 GNRIESRFEGKENTY
-275 GWYAYPSG
+275 GWWAYASG
-283 GFLFLDRS
+283 GFLFLDRYA
-291 SKGAFDIADG
+291 KGAFDIADG

-321 LPNTKDKDPGYS
+321 LPKTLAQDLGYS

-345 HGSMDKYFGDFT
+345 YGSMDNYFGNFT
-357 VEAGTFDVRKAWM
+357 VEAGTFDVRKAWN
-370 SLGNTTVTGGVLSA
+370 SRGNTTVTGGVLSA
-384 SNGITLDTMKAGTN
+384 SKGITLDTKKVGTGSGTGSG
-398 LDFIQSGKLTVSG
+398 FFQSGKLTVSG
-411 EGTVTVTS
+411 EGTVTVKS

-431 DRLPLVRIEKGGTL
+431 DRLPFVRIEKGGTL
-445 RADTIDVAAN
+445 RAETIDVAAN
-455 AGTVTLAGGTLETGS
+455 AGEVTLAGGTLETGS
-470 AQVYNLGTKSVIN
+470 AQVYDLATKNVIN
-483 ADASKVSSAGDLT
+483 ADASKVSSENDLN

-503 ITATSGTLALTDKGY
+503 IKADSGTLALTDKGY

-537 LSLLNS
+537 LSFLNS

-567 ASSTVTTNA
+567 ASSEVKTNA
-576 DGKATA
+576 DGKASA

-600 QKDAKAVDQVTFAAP
+600 QTDAKAVDQVTFAAP
-615 ERSTAEM
+615 ENSTAEM
-622 TLVGS
+622 TLAGS

-636 TAGKAVDVV
+636 TAGKAVDVE
-645 VAPDLTLNLGQTELP
+645 VAPGLRLNLGQTELP

-667 SNLTLSAGTTGTTD
+667 SNLTLSTGTTD
-681 MPRKAA
+681 KVA

-707 IVTVGNE
+707 LVTVGNE

-796 EAVSAALFL
+796 EAVSAALYL

-819 SLTSASDRLATTA
+819 NLTSASDRLATTA

-854 AVTGTVSAVGGAK
+854 AVTGTVSAADGAK

-1176 RKGNFMVNVNFLS
+1176 RKGNFMVNVNFLA

>member
-44 SVPAMAEGFTDYC
+44 SVPAMAAGFTDYC

-119 PESGKSSS
+119 PESGKSSL

-132 HKGPQGS
+132 HKGDQ

-156 TFKNNTV
+156 TFKNNKV

-176 HMKDGEFVNNETTDY
+176 NMKGGEFVNNETTY
-191 GGGAMIKSGTI
+191 IGGGAMIKSGTI
-202 VFEDVLF
+202 IFEDVLF
-209 QNNVAKNNSK
+209 QNNVAKNDG
-219 TTYAAGGAVY
+219 TTLAAGGAVY

-239 KDKDPAVGDVT
+239 KDKDPAVGEVT

-260 GNKIVSPFEGTADTY
+260 GNRIESRFEGKENTY
-275 GWYAYPSG
+275 GWWAYASG

-321 LPNTKDKDPGYS
+321 LPESAKKPGYS

-345 HGSMDKYFGDFT
+345 YGSMDKYFGNFT
-357 VEAGTFDVRKAWM
+357 VEAGTFDVRKAWT

-384 SNGITLDTMKAGTN
+384 PNGITLDTMKAGTN
-398 LDFIQSGKLTVSG
+398 LDFIQSGKMTVSG
-411 EGTVTVTS
+411 EGTVTVKS
-419 LKLANSAEATDK
+419 LKLANSAKATSG
-431 DRLPLVRIEKGGTL
+431 LSFVRIENGGTL
-445 RADTIDVAAN
+445 RADTIDVAAD

-470 AQVYNLGTKSVIN
+470 AQVYDLATKSVIN
-483 ADASKVSSAGDLT
+483 ADASKVSSEKDLT
-496 GLALKTG
+496 GLALKAG
-503 ITATSGTLALTDKGY
+503 ITATSGTLALTDEGY

-524 KAMSGALQGGSAS
+524 KAMSGALKAGTAS
-537 LSLLNS
+537 LSFLNS

-576 DGKATA
+576 DGKASA

-600 QKDAKAVDQVTFAAP
+600 QTGAKAVDQVTFAAP
-615 ERSTAEM
+615 ENSIAEM

-636 TAGKAVDVV
+636 TAGKAVDVE

-667 SNLTLSAGTTGTTD
+667 SNLTLSTGTTD
-681 MPRKAA
+681 RTKAA

-714 RKRGVLKIGTLDLGA
+714 RKRGVLKIGALDLGA

-750 ASHLEIAQVGSLQGS
+750 ASHLEIAQVESLRGS

-796 EAVSAALFL
+796 EAVSAALYL

-819 SLTSASDRLATTA
+819 SLTSVPGAAP
-832 EGTVTLAAGSL
+832 EGRTVTLAAGSL

-967 ADGFDNNARFKSD
+967 ADGFDNNASFKSD

-1130 ASGWNIAPAVKLAY
+1130 ASGWIIAPAVKLAY

-1176 RKGNFMVNVNFLS
+1176 RKGNFMVNVNFLA

>member
-44 SVPAMAEGFTDYC
+44 SVPAMAAWSTDQYC
-57 KDGNCV
+57 PDGQCV
-63 VDGQTVEG
+63 VVGQKVEG
-71 NGSVVI
+71 NGSVVR
-77 LDSNSASNKVQ
+77 LDNSASAGSKVQ

-98 NTPFELR
+98 NTPFKLS
-105 GSQKISVSDTVFTG
+105 GTQKISVSDTVFTG
-119 PESGKSSS
+119 LASEKNGS
-127 FAIFA
+127 FEIYA

-139 TVDVTDKT
+139 TVDVTDMT
-147 PTDVKLNNV
+147 PTDVKFNSV
-156 TFKNNTV
+156 TFKNNKV

-176 HMKDGEFVNNETTDY
+176 HMKGGAFVNNETTDY

-202 VFEDVLF
+202 VFEDVWF

-239 KDKDPAVGDVT
+239 KDKDKDKDPAVGDVT

-260 GNKIVSPFEGTADTY
+260 GNRIVSPFEGTADTY

-321 LPNTKDKDPGYS
+321 LPNTKDKDHPGYS

-345 HGSMDKYFGDFT
+345 YGSMDKYFGNFT
-357 VEAGTFDVRKAWM
+357 VEAGTFDVRKAWT

-384 SNGITLDTMKAGTN
+384 SNGITLDTMEAGTGSGY
-398 LDFIQSGKLTVSG
+398 IQSGKLTVSG
-411 EGTVTVTS
+411 EGTVTVKS
-419 LKLANSAEATDK
+419 LKLENSAMATSG
-431 DRLPLVRIEKGGTL
+431 LPFVRIENGGTL

-470 AQVYNLGTKSVIN
+470 AQVYDLATKSVIN
-483 ADASKVSSAGDLT
+483 ADASKVSSEKDLN
-496 GLALKTG
+496 GLALKAG

-524 KAMSGALQGGSAS
+524 KAMSGALKDGSAS
-537 LSLLNS
+537 LSFLNS

-567 ASSTVTTNA
+567 ASSEVKTNA

-582 QVTVKNSGAQ
+582 RVTVKNSGAQ
-592 TVVVKDSA
+592 TVVVKDNA

-615 ERSTAEM
+615 ENSTAEM

-645 VAPDLTLNLGQTELP
+645 VAEDLTLNLGQTELP

-667 SNLTLSAGTTGTTD
+667 SNLTLSAGTTDT
-681 MPRKAA
+681 PRKAA

-796 EAVSAALFL
+796 EAVSAALYL

-819 SLTSASDRLATTA
+819 SLTDAGATA
-832 EGTVTLAAGSL
+832 ESGTVTLAAGSL

-854 AVTGTVSAVGGAK
+854 AVTGTVSAEGAK

-890 SFVSDNLFTTTALN
+890 SFVSDNLFTKTALN

-1176 RKGNFMVNVNFLS
+1176 RKGNFMVNVNFLA

>member
-44 SVPAMAEGFTDYC
+44 SVPAMAAGFTDYC

-63 VDGQTVEG
+63 VADKTVEG
-71 NGSVVI
+71 KGSVVQ
-77 LDSNSASNKVQ
+77 LDSSKVQ
-88 SITIKNSTIS
+88 SITIKDSTIS

-119 PESGKSSS
+119 PESGKSSL

-132 HKGPQGS
+132 HKGDQ

-156 TFKNNTV
+156 TFKNNKV

-176 HMKDGEFVNNETTDY
+176 NMKGGEFVNNETTY
-191 GGGAMIKSGTI
+191 IGGGAMIKSGTI
-202 VFEDVLF
+202 IFEDVLF
-209 QNNVAKNNSK
+209 QNNVAKNDG
-219 TTYAAGGAVY
+219 TTLAAGGAVY

-239 KDKDPAVGDVT
+239 KDKDPAVGEVT

-260 GNKIVSPFEGTADTY
+260 GNRIESRFEGKENTY
-275 GWYAYPSG
+275 GWWAYASG

-321 LPNTKDKDPGYS
+321 LPESAKKPGYS

-345 HGSMDKYFGDFT
+345 YGSMDKYFGNFT
-357 VEAGTFDVRKAWM
+357 VEAGTFDVRKAWK

-384 SNGITLDTMKAGTN
+384 SNGITLDTMKSDTKKP
-398 LDFIQSGKLTVSG
+398 FIQSGKLTVSG
-411 EGTVTVTS
+411 EGTVTVKS
-419 LKLANSAEATDK
+419 LKLANSAKATDG
-431 DRLPLVRIEKGGTL
+431 LPFVRIENGGTL
-445 RADTIDVAAN
+445 RADTIDVV
-455 AGTVTLAGGTLETGS
+455 AGEVTLAGGTLETGS
-470 AQVYNLGTKSVIN
+470 AQVYDLATKSVIN
-483 ADASKVSSAGDLT
+483 ADASKVSSEKDLT
-496 GLALKTG
+496 GLALKAG
-503 ITATSGTLALTDKGY
+503 ITATSGTLALTDEGY

-524 KAMSGALQGGSAS
+524 KAMSGALKAGTAS
-537 LSLLNS
+537 LSFLNS

-576 DGKATA
+576 DGKASA

-600 QKDAKAVDQVTFAAP
+600 QTGAKAVDQVTFAAP
-615 ERSTAEM
+615 ENSIAEM

-636 TAGKAVDVV
+636 TAGKAVDVE
-645 VAPDLTLNLGQTELP
+645 VAPGLTLNLGQTELP

-681 MPRKAA
+681 MPVKVA

-693 IVAAVEKLVAAGNN
+693 IVATVEKLVAAGNN
-707 IVTVGNE
+707 LVTVGNE

-729 GSKVFVDPA
+729 DSKVFVDPA

-750 ASHLEIAQVGSLQGS
+750 ASHLEIAQVESLRGS

-796 EAVSAALFL
+796 EAVSAALYL

-819 SLTSASDRLATTA
+819 SLTDAGATA
-832 EGTVTLAAGSL
+832 ESGTVTLAAGSL

-854 AVTGTVSAVGGAK
+854 AVTGTVSAEGAK

-882 TVTGLTSA
+882 TVTGLTSE

-904 GSDVSTTVDKNA
+904 GSDVTTTVAKNA

-967 ADGFDNNARFKSD
+967 ADGFDNNASFKSD

-994 DITLGAALQ
+994 NITLGAALQ

-1176 RKGNFMVNVNFLS
+1176 RKGNFMVNVNFLA

>member
-44 SVPAMAEGFTDYC
+44 SVPAMAAWSTDQYC
-57 KDGNCV
+57 PDGQCV
-63 VDGQTVEG
+63 VVGQKVEG
-71 NGSVVI
+71 DGSVVL
-77 LDSNSASNKVQ
+77 LDNSASAGSKVQ

-98 NTPFELR
+98 NTPFKLS
-105 GSQKISVSDTVFTG
+105 GTQKISVSDTVFTG
-119 PESGKSSS
+119 LASGKSSS

-132 HKGPQGS
+132 HKGPKGS

-156 TFKNNTV
+156 TFKNNEV
-163 SQGSLFVYDKTTL
+163 SRGSLFVYDKTNL
-176 HMKDGEFVNNETTDY
+176 HMKGGAFVNNETTDY

-209 QNNVAKNNSK
+209 RNNVAKNNSK

-250 FKLTKDMAYT
+250 FKLTKDMDYT

-306 GTASATG
+306 GKASATG

-321 LPNTKDKDPGYS
+321 LPNTKEQDPGYS

-345 HGSMDKYFGDFT
+345 YGSMDKYFGDFT
-357 VEAGTFDVRKAWM
+357 VEAGTFDVRKAWN
-370 SLGNTTVTGGVLSA
+370 SRGNTIVTGGVLSA
-384 SNGITLDTMKAGTN
+384 SNGITLDTMEAGTGSG
-398 LDFIQSGKLTVSG
+398 FIQSGKLTVSG
-411 EGTVTVTS
+411 EGTVTVKS
-419 LKLANSAEATDK
+419 LKLANSAKATSG
-431 DRLPLVRIEKGGTL
+431 LPFVRIENGGTL
-445 RADTIDVAAN
+445 RADTIEVAA
-455 AGTVTLAGGTLETGS
+455 GEVTLAGGTLETGS

-483 ADASKVSSAGDLT
+483 ADASKVSSEKDLN

-524 KAMSGALQGGSAS
+524 KAMSGALKASSAS
-537 LSLLNS
+537 LSFLNS

-567 ASSTVTTNA
+567 ASSEVKTNA
-576 DGKATA
+576 YGKATA

-600 QKDAKAVDQVTFAAP
+600 QTGAKAVDQVTFAAP
-615 ERSTAEM
+615 EGSTGEM

-667 SNLTLSAGTTGTTD
+667 SNLTLSAGTTD

-750 ASHLEIAQVGSLQGS
+750 ASHLEIAQVESLRGS

-796 EAVSAALFL
+796 EAVSAALYL

-819 SLTSASDRLATTA
+819 SLTSVPGAAP
-832 EGTVTLAAGSL
+832 EGRTVTLAAGSL

-1176 RKGNFMVNVNFLS
+1176 RKGNFMVNVNFLA

>member
-44 SVPAMAEGFTDYC
+44 SVPAMAAGFTDYC

-119 PESGKSSS
+119 PESGKSSL

-132 HKGPQGS
+132 HKGDQ

-156 TFKNNTV
+156 TFKNNKV

-176 HMKDGEFVNNETTDY
+176 NMKGGEFVNNETTY
-191 GGGAMIKSGTI
+191 IGGGAMIKSGTI
-202 VFEDVLF
+202 IFEDVLF
-209 QNNVAKNNSK
+209 QNNVAKNDG
-219 TTYAAGGAVY
+219 TTLAAGGAVY

-239 KDKDPAVGDVT
+239 KDKDPAVGEVT

-260 GNKIVSPFEGTADTY
+260 GNRIESRFEGKENTY
-275 GWYAYPSG
+275 GWWAYASG

-321 LPNTKDKDPGYS
+321 LPESAKKPGYS

-345 HGSMDKYFGDFT
+345 YGSMDKYFGNFT
-357 VEAGTFDVRKAWM
+357 VEAGTFDVRKAWT

-398 LDFIQSGKLTVSG
+398 LDFIQSGKMTVSG
-411 EGTVTVTS
+411 EGTVTVKS
-419 LKLANSAEATDK
+419 LKLANSAKATSG
-431 DRLPLVRIEKGGTL
+431 LPFVRIENGGTL
-445 RADTIDVAAN
+445 RADTIDVAAD

-470 AQVYNLGTKSVIN
+470 AQVYDLATKSVIN
-483 ADASKVSSAGDLT
+483 ADASKVSSEKDLT
-496 GLALKTG
+496 GLALKAG
-503 ITATSGTLALTDKGY
+503 ITATSGTLALTDEGY

-524 KAMSGALQGGSAS
+524 KAMSGALKAGTAS
-537 LSLLNS
+537 LSFLNS
-543 KLYKAAGETAEL
+543 KLYKVAGETAEL

-576 DGKATA
+576 DGKASA

-600 QKDAKAVDQVTFAAP
+600 QTGAKAVDQVTFAAP
-615 ERSTAEM
+615 ENSIAEM

-636 TAGKAVDVV
+636 TAGKAVDVE

-667 SNLTLSAGTTGTTD
+667 SNLTLSTGTTD
-681 MPRKAA
+681 RTKAA

-714 RKRGVLKIGTLDLGA
+714 RKRGVLKIGALDLGA

-750 ASHLEIAQVGSLQGS
+750 ASHLEIAQVESLRGS

-796 EAVSAALFL
+796 EAVSAALYL

-819 SLTSASDRLATTA
+819 SLTSVPGAAP
-832 EGTVTLAAGSL
+832 EGRTVTLAAGSL

-967 ADGFDNNARFKSD
+967 ADGFDNNASFKSD

-1035 ARFVGEVAYVKAKN
+1035 AHFVGEVAYVKAKN

-1176 RKGNFMVNVNFLS
+1176 RKGNFMVNVNFLA